1 MDNIKPTLKVPTKH
15 GKEVDKGFDSIINEI
30 DSSLTEDE
38 KKEKETLFNLSKMEY
53 LVHNDPDLSEY
64 YQEMVEDKKDFYGYH
79 YNEAIMNIIFNT
91 KVLKNGK
98 YLRKYKQAPA
108 KKKKRRDKYGIEDLK
123 TPETKRR
130 EEKEKEKEK
139 KETNETTSS
148 GASGQYATAHAWSG
162 NGQPKMS
169 KPIWHGG
176 AIIQESN
183 YITNPKLF
191 KEMLNFINEN
201 FTSINEH
208 HLDSKEEKV
217 AFIIKNKGDE
227 YKDIEKLDSMSDE
240 EVDNIY
246 NKIEKEM
253 GLVEETDNTL
263 NEIDNQTFFNSIGK
277 MRDKNQLGRKKSLTK
292 TFFNEFIGK
301 PMLGSTIN
309 DFDSDYYI
317 PNTGNEE
324 DKVFGVAIYLENGEE
339 ITYNVNLDTGED
351 KFVLPK
357 DSKTK
362 KQKTISRKDART
374 LGKIAKKVN
383 VRSNYTM
390 GTGDFNISDYA
401 NTNESNEVINEHHLD
416 SKEDRIEFIVSN
428 TGDKYGDQA
437 TLNGLNDNTIEA
449 IYLNVEKEMG
459 IDDEVNVDD
468 IPDENLE
475 ESSMLDPLPDTM
487 GMSNDREDSMKVS
500 KPNSTSSIQGMD
512 NVMEELQK
520 DIDFLND
527 LKENRR
533 PSALIQLDRLKE
545 KNQANFKS
553 DVRKIDDIEMAKDQY
568 TDIDFEDSKELGQ
581 EIEKEVL
588 KKTKGESFKNVGN
601 STNKKGDEIPKRN
614 QTDDEIDEIDE
625 IRDGM
630 HTIAYDSKPD
640 ERFEERMKAD
650 MGDDLYNKRQK
661 RLEAQTDEPMYNKD
675 TQPVS
680 DGDNKKQYN
689 KYMKN
694 IKESLISGKYK
705 NDFNKTVFVNFELGK
720 AKIVESVDLDSFKPI
735 NIEGMGNFR
744 TNKFEVN
751 ESAVTTLKNK
761 SFFINE
767 ETKEIVSMEKGKQKL
782 IKESKETL
790 QKRNQDF
797 DKMKKLF
804 DYNPSKY
811 IDTTVSKSSIK

>member
-1 MDNIKPTLKVPTKH
+1 MDNIKPTLNVPTKH
-15 GKEVDKGFDSIINEI
+15 GKEVDKRFDSIINEI
-30 DSSLTEDE
+30 DRSLTEDE
-38 KKEKETLFNLSKMEY
+38 KKEKEILFNLSKMEY

-64 YQEMVEDKKDFYGYH
+64 YHDMVEENKDLYGYH

-91 KVLKNGK
+91 KVLKSPK
-98 YLRKYKQAPA
+98 YLKRYIQAPI
-108 KKKKRRDKYGIEDLK
+108 KKKKRRDKYGAEELK
-123 TPETKRR
+123 TAETKRR

-148 GASGQYATAHAWSG
+148 GASGQYATAQAWSG

-183 YITNPKLF
+183 YIIDPKLF

-217 AFIIKNKGDE
+217 AFIIQNKGDE

-246 NKIEKEM
+246 NKIKKEM
-253 GLVEETDNTL
+253 GLVEET
-263 NEIDNQTFFNSIGK
+263 
-277 MRDKNQLGRKKSLTK
+277 
-292 TFFNEFIGK
+292 
-301 PMLGSTIN
+301 
-309 DFDSDYYI
+309 
-317 PNTGNEE
+317 
-324 DKVFGVAIYLENGEE
+324 
-339 ITYNVNLDTGED
+339 NL
-351 KFVLPK
+351 
-357 DSKTK
+357 
-362 KQKTISRKDART
+362 
-374 LGKIAKKVN
+374 
-383 VRSNYTM
+383 
-390 GTGDFNISDYA
+390 
-401 NTNESNEVINEHHLD
+401 NEHHLET
-416 SKEDRIEFIVSN
+416 KEDRIKFIISN
-428 TGDKYGDQA
+428 TGDKYGNLT
-437 TLNGLNDNTIEA
+437 TLNTLNDNAIEA

-459 IDDEVNVDD
+459 IDDEVYVDD

-475 ESSMLDPLPDTM
+475 EKSELDFKEVEQVDESSMLDPLPDTM

-533 PSALIQLDRLKE
+533 PSALIQLDRIKE

-568 TDIDFEDSKELGQ
+568 TEIDYEDSKKLGQ

-614 QTDDEIDEIDE
+614 QTDDEIDEIDK

-661 RLEAQTDEPMYNKD
+661 RLEAQTDQPMYNKD

-680 DGDNKKQYN
+680 NGDNKKQYN

-694 IKESLISGKYK
+694 IKESLICGKYK

-761 SFFINE
+761 SFYINE
-767 ETKEIVSMEKGKQKL
+767 ETKEIVFMEKGKQKL

-790 QKRNQDF
+790 QKRKQDF

-804 DYNPSKY
+804 NYDPSKY
-811 IDTTVSKSSIK
+811 IDTTVSKGSIK

>member
-1 MDNIKPTLKVPTKH
+1 
-15 GKEVDKGFDSIINEI
+15 
-30 DSSLTEDE
+30 
-38 KKEKETLFNLSKMEY
+38 
-53 LVHNDPDLSEY
+53 
-64 YQEMVEDKKDFYGYH
+64 
-79 YNEAIMNIIFNT
+79 
-91 KVLKNGK
+91 
-98 YLRKYKQAPA
+98 
-108 KKKKRRDKYGIEDLK
+108 
-123 TPETKRR
+123 
-130 EEKEKEKEK
+130 
-139 KETNETTSS
+139 
-148 GASGQYATAHAWSG
+148 
-162 NGQPKMS
+162 
-169 KPIWHGG
+169 
-176 AIIQESN
+176 
-183 YITNPKLF
+183 
-191 KEMLNFINEN
+191 MLNFINEN

-217 AFIIKNKGDE
+217 AFIIQNKGDE

-253 GLVEETDNTL
+253 GLVEET
-263 NEIDNQTFFNSIGK
+263 
-277 MRDKNQLGRKKSLTK
+277 
-292 TFFNEFIGK
+292 
-301 PMLGSTIN
+301 
-309 DFDSDYYI
+309 
-317 PNTGNEE
+317 
-324 DKVFGVAIYLENGEE
+324 
-339 ITYNVNLDTGED
+339 NL
-351 KFVLPK
+351 
-357 DSKTK
+357 
-362 KQKTISRKDART
+362 
-374 LGKIAKKVN
+374 
-383 VRSNYTM
+383 
-390 GTGDFNISDYA
+390 
-401 NTNESNEVINEHHLD
+401 NEHHLET
-416 SKEDRIEFIVSN
+416 KEDRIKFIISN
-428 TGDKYGDQA
+428 TGDKYGNLT
-437 TLNGLNDNTIEA
+437 TLNTLNDNAIEA

-459 IDDEVNVDD
+459 IDDEVYVDD

-475 ESSMLDPLPDTM
+475 EKRELDFKEVEQVDESSMLDPLPDTM

-533 PSALIQLDRLKE
+533 PSALIQLDRIKE

-568 TDIDFEDSKELGQ
+568 TEIDYEDSKKLGQ

-614 QTDDEIDEIDE
+614 QTDDEIDEIDK

-661 RLEAQTDEPMYNKD
+661 RLEAQTDQPMYNKD

-680 DGDNKKQYN
+680 NGDNKKQYN

-694 IKESLISGKYK
+694 IKESLICGKYK

-761 SFFINE
+761 LFYINE
-767 ETKEIVSMEKGKQKL
+767 ETKEIVFMEKGKQKL

-790 QKRNQDF
+790 QKRKQDF

-804 DYNPSKY
+804 NYDPSKY

>member
-64 YQEMVEDKKDFYGYH
+64 YQEMVEDKKDLYGYH

-91 KVLKNGK
+91 KVLKNPK
-98 YLRKYKQAPA
+98 YLKKYKQAPV
-108 KKKKRRDKYGIEDLK
+108 KKKKRRDKYGVEDLK
-123 TPETKRR
+123 TAETKRR

-169 KPIWHGG
+169 KPIWNGG

-208 HLDSKEEKV
+208 HLDSKEEKI
-217 AFIIKNKGDE
+217 AFIIQNKGDE

-263 NEIDNQTFFNSIGK
+263 NEINKQTFFNSIGK

-301 PMLGSTIN
+301 PMLGSTII
-309 DFDSDYYI
+309 DFDSDYM
-317 PNTGNEE
+317 TDTSVKE
-324 DKVFGVAIYLENGEE
+324 DNVFGVEINLENGEG
-339 ITYNVNLDTGED
+339 IIYNVNLDTGED
-351 KFVLPK
+351 VFVLPK
-357 DSKTK
+357 DPKTK

-383 VRSNYTM
+383 VRSNYDM

-401 NTNESNEVINEHHLD
+401 NTNESNEVINEHHLET
-416 SKEDRIEFIVSN
+416 KEDRIEFIISN

-437 TLNGLNDNTIEA
+437 TLNTLNDNTIEA

-487 GMSNDREDSMKVS
+487 GMSNDSEDSMKVS

-680 DGDNKKQYN
+680 NGDNKKQYN

-720 AKIVESVDLDSFKPI
+720 TKIVESVDLDSFKPI

-804 DYNPSKY
+804 NYNPSKY
-811 IDTTVSKSSIK
+811 IDTTVSKGSIK

>member
-1 MDNIKPTLKVPTKH
+1 MDNIKPTLNVPTKH
-15 GKEVDKGFDSIINEI
+15 GKEVDKRFDSIINEI
-30 DSSLTEDE
+30 DRSLTEDE
-38 KKEKETLFNLSKMEY
+38 KKEKEILFNLSKMEY

-64 YQEMVEDKKDFYGYH
+64 YHDMVEENKDLYGYH

-91 KVLKNGK
+91 KVLKSPK
-98 YLRKYKQAPA
+98 YLKRYIQAPI
-108 KKKKRRDKYGIEDLK
+108 KKKKRRDKYGVEDLK
-123 TPETKRR
+123 TAETKRR

-148 GASGQYATAHAWSG
+148 GASGQYATAQAWSG

-183 YITNPKLF
+183 YITDPKLF

-217 AFIIKNKGDE
+217 AFIIQNKGDE

-240 EVDNIY
+240 EIDNIY

-253 GLVEETDNTL
+253 GLVEET
-263 NEIDNQTFFNSIGK
+263 
-277 MRDKNQLGRKKSLTK
+277 
-292 TFFNEFIGK
+292 
-301 PMLGSTIN
+301 
-309 DFDSDYYI
+309 
-317 PNTGNEE
+317 
-324 DKVFGVAIYLENGEE
+324 
-339 ITYNVNLDTGED
+339 NL
-351 KFVLPK
+351 
-357 DSKTK
+357 
-362 KQKTISRKDART
+362 
-374 LGKIAKKVN
+374 
-383 VRSNYTM
+383 
-390 GTGDFNISDYA
+390 
-401 NTNESNEVINEHHLD
+401 NEHHLET
-416 SKEDRIEFIVSN
+416 KEDRIKFIISN

-437 TLNGLNDNTIEA
+437 TLNSLNDNTIEA

-459 IDDEVNVDD
+459 IDDEINVDD
-468 IPDENLE
+468 IPDENLEEKSESKAQQKYMGMVRGVQKGELDSDDVSSDVIKTAKEMKPKDVKDFASTKHDDLPEKVE

-500 KPNSTSSIQGMD
+500 KPNSTSSIQGID

-520 DIDFLND
+520 DIDFLNN

-533 PSALIQLDRLKE
+533 PSALIQLDRIKE

-568 TDIDFEDSKELGQ
+568 TEIDYEDSKKLGQ

-614 QTDDEIDEIDE
+614 QTDDEIDEIDK

-661 RLEAQTDEPMYNKD
+661 RLEAQTDQPMYNKD

-680 DGDNKKQYN
+680 NGDNKKQYN

-694 IKESLISGKYK
+694 IKESLICGKYK

-761 SFFINE
+761 LFYINE
-767 ETKEIVSMEKGKQKL
+767 ETKEIVFMEKGKQKL

-790 QKRNQDF
+790 QKRKQDF

-804 DYNPSKY
+804 NYDPSKY
-811 IDTTVSKSSIK
+811 IDTTVSKGSIK

>member
-1 MDNIKPTLKVPTKH
+1 MDNIKPTLKTPTKH

-30 DSSLTEDE
+30 DESLTEDE
-38 KKEKETLFNLSKMEY
+38 KKEKETLFNLSKMEF

-64 YQEMVEDKKDFYGYH
+64 YNTMVEEKKDFYGYH
-79 YNEAIMNIIFNT
+79 YNEAIMNIIFNS
-91 KVLKNGK
+91 KVLKNPK
-98 YLRKYKQAPA
+98 YLKKYKNSPA

-130 EEKEKEKEK
+130 EEKEK
-139 KETNETTSS
+139 TNETTSS
-148 GASGQYATAHAWSG
+148 GASGQYSTAHAWSG
-162 NGQPKMS
+162 GGQPKMS
-169 KPIWHGG
+169 RPIWNGG
-176 AIIQESN
+176 TIIQESN
-183 YITNPKLF
+183 YITDPKLF

-201 FTSINEH
+201 FTSVNEH

-217 AFIIKNKGDE
+217 AFIIQNKGDE

-240 EVDNIY
+240 EIDNIY

-253 GLVEETDNTL
+253 GLVEE
-263 NEIDNQTFFNSIGK
+263 I
-277 MRDKNQLGRKKSLTK
+277 
-292 TFFNEFIGK
+292 
-301 PMLGSTIN
+301 
-309 DFDSDYYI
+309 
-317 PNTGNEE
+317 EE
-324 DKVFGVAIYLENGEE
+324 
-339 ITYNVNLDTGED
+339 TNL
-351 KFVLPK
+351 
-357 DSKTK
+357 
-362 KQKTISRKDART
+362 
-374 LGKIAKKVN
+374 
-383 VRSNYTM
+383 
-390 GTGDFNISDYA
+390 
-401 NTNESNEVINEHHLD
+401 NEHHLD
-416 SKEDRIEFIVSN
+416 TKEDRIKFIINN

-437 TLNGLNDNTIEA
+437 TLNSLNDNTIEA

-459 IDDEVNVDD
+459 IDDEVDVDD

-568 TDIDFEDSKELGQ
+568 TDIDYEDSKNLGQ

-614 QTDDEIDEIDE
+614 LTGDEVEEINT

-630 HTIAYDSKPD
+630 HTIAYDTKPD
-640 ERFEERMKAD
+640 ERFEERMKDD
-650 MGDDLYNKRQK
+650 MGDDMYNIRQE
-661 RLEAQTDEPMYNKD
+661 RLKAQTDNPMYNKD
-675 TQPVS
+675 TQPVF
-680 DGDNKKQYN
+680 DGDKKKQYN

-705 NDFNKTVFVNFELGK
+705 NENNKTVFVNFELGK
-720 AKIVESVDLDSFKPI
+720 TKIVESVDMDVFEPI

-744 TNKFEVN
+744 TNKFEINEDVVN
-751 ESAVTTLKNK
+751 TLKSK

-767 ETKEIVSMEKGKQKL
+767 ETKEIVAMEKSKQKL
-782 IKESKETL
+782 ITESKEVT
-790 QKRNQDF
+790 QKRRQDY
-797 DKMKKLF
+797 DKLKKLF
-804 DYNPSKY
+804 NYDPSSY

>member
-64 YQEMVEDKKDFYGYH
+64 YNTMVEEKKDFYGYH
-79 YNEAIMNIIFNT
+79 YNEAIMNIIFNS
-91 KVLKNGK
+91 KVLKNPK
-98 YLRKYKQAPA
+98 YLKKYKNSPA

-130 EEKEKEKEK
+130 EEKEKDEK
-139 KETNETTSS
+139 KEETNETTSS
-148 GASGQYATAHAWSG
+148 GASGQYSTAHAWSG
-162 NGQPKMS
+162 GGQPKMS
-169 KPIWHGG
+169 RPIWNGG
-176 AIIQESN
+176 TIIQESN

-191 KEMLNFINEN
+191 KEMLDFINEN

-217 AFIIKNKGDE
+217 AFIIQNKGDE

-240 EVDNIY
+240 EIDNIY

-253 GLVEETDNTL
+253 GLVEET
-263 NEIDNQTFFNSIGK
+263 
-277 MRDKNQLGRKKSLTK
+277 
-292 TFFNEFIGK
+292 
-301 PMLGSTIN
+301 
-309 DFDSDYYI
+309 
-317 PNTGNEE
+317 EE
-324 DKVFGVAIYLENGEE
+324 
-339 ITYNVNLDTGED
+339 TNL
-351 KFVLPK
+351 
-357 DSKTK
+357 
-362 KQKTISRKDART
+362 
-374 LGKIAKKVN
+374 
-383 VRSNYTM
+383 
-390 GTGDFNISDYA
+390 
-401 NTNESNEVINEHHLD
+401 NEHHLD
-416 SKEDRIEFIVSN
+416 TKEDRIKFIISN

-437 TLNGLNDNTIEA
+437 TLNSLNDNTIEA

-527 LKENRR
+527 LKEGRR

-553 DVRKIDDIEMAKDQY
+553 DVKKIDDIEMAKDQY
-568 TDIDFEDSKELGQ
+568 TNIDFEDSKDLGQ
-581 EIEKEVL
+581 DIEKDVL
-588 KKTKGESFKNVGN
+588 KKTKGEALKNVGN

-614 QTDDEIDEIDE
+614 LTGDEVEEINT

-630 HTIAYDSKPD
+630 HTIAYDTKPD
-640 ERFEERMKAD
+640 ERFEERMKDD
-650 MGDDLYNKRQK
+650 MGDDMYNIRQE
-661 RLEAQTDEPMYNKD
+661 RLKAQTDNPMYNKD
-675 TQPVS
+675 TQPVF
-680 DGDNKKQYN
+680 DGDKKKQYN

-705 NDFNKTVFVNFELGK
+705 NENNKTVFVNFELGK
-720 AKIVESVDLDSFKPI
+720 TKIVESVDMDVFEPI

-744 TNKFEVN
+744 TNKFEINEDVVN
-751 ESAVTTLKNK
+751 TLKSK

-767 ETKEIVSMEKGKQKL
+767 ETKEIVAMEKSKQKL
-782 IKESKETL
+782 ITESKEVT
-790 QKRNQDF
+790 QKRRQDYE
-797 DKMKKLF
+797 KIKKLF
-804 DYNPSKY
+804 NYNPSSY

>member
-1 MDNIKPTLKVPTKH
+1 MDNIKPTLNVPTKH
-15 GKEVDKGFDSIINEI
+15 GKEVDKRFDSIINEI
-30 DSSLTEDE
+30 DRSLTEDE
-38 KKEKETLFNLSKMEY
+38 KKEKEILFNLSKMEY

-64 YQEMVEDKKDFYGYH
+64 YHDMVEENKDLYGYH

-91 KVLKNGK
+91 KVLKSPK
-98 YLRKYKQAPA
+98 YLKRYIQAPI
-108 KKKKRRDKYGIEDLK
+108 KKKKRRDKYGVEDLK
-123 TPETKRR
+123 TAETKRR

-148 GASGQYATAHAWSG
+148 GASGQYATAQAWSG

-183 YITNPKLF
+183 YITDPKLF

-217 AFIIKNKGDE
+217 AFIIQNKGDE

-240 EVDNIY
+240 EIDNIY

-253 GLVEETDNTL
+253 GLVEET
-263 NEIDNQTFFNSIGK
+263 
-277 MRDKNQLGRKKSLTK
+277 
-292 TFFNEFIGK
+292 
-301 PMLGSTIN
+301 
-309 DFDSDYYI
+309 
-317 PNTGNEE
+317 
-324 DKVFGVAIYLENGEE
+324 
-339 ITYNVNLDTGED
+339 NL
-351 KFVLPK
+351 
-357 DSKTK
+357 
-362 KQKTISRKDART
+362 
-374 LGKIAKKVN
+374 
-383 VRSNYTM
+383 
-390 GTGDFNISDYA
+390 
-401 NTNESNEVINEHHLD
+401 NEHHLET
-416 SKEDRIEFIVSN
+416 KEDRIKFIISN

-437 TLNGLNDNTIEA
+437 TLNSLNDNTIEA

-468 IPDENLE
+468 IPDENLEEKSESKAQQKYMGMVRGVQKGELDSDDVSSDVIKTAKKMKPKDVKDFASTKHDDLPEKVE

-533 PSALIQLDRLKE
+533 PSALIQLDRIKE

-568 TDIDFEDSKELGQ
+568 TEIDYEDSKKLGQ

-614 QTDDEIDEIDE
+614 QTDDEIDEIDK

-661 RLEAQTDEPMYNKD
+661 RLEAQTDQPMYNKD

-680 DGDNKKQYN
+680 NGDNKKQYN

-694 IKESLISGKYK
+694 IKESLICGKYK

-761 SFFINE
+761 SFYINE
-767 ETKEIVSMEKGKQKL
+767 ETKEIVFMEKGKQKL

-790 QKRNQDF
+790 QKRKQDF

-804 DYNPSKY
+804 DYDPSKY

>member
-1 MDNIKPTLKVPTKH
+1 MDNIKPTLNVPTKH
-15 GKEVDKGFDSIINEI
+15 GKEVDKRFDSIINEI

-38 KKEKETLFNLSKMEY
+38 KKEKEILFNLSKMEY

-64 YQEMVEDKKDFYGYH
+64 YHDMVEENKDLYGYH

-91 KVLKNGK
+91 KVLKSPK
-98 YLRKYKQAPA
+98 YLKRYIQAPI
-108 KKKKRRDKYGIEDLK
+108 KKKKRRDKYGAEDLK
-123 TPETKRR
+123 TAETKRR

-148 GASGQYATAHAWSG
+148 GASGQYATAQAWSG

-176 AIIQESN
+176 TIIQESN
-183 YITNPKLF
+183 YIIDPKLF

-217 AFIIKNKGDE
+217 AFIIQNKGDE

-246 NKIEKEM
+246 NKIKKEM
-253 GLVEETDNTL
+253 GLVEET
-263 NEIDNQTFFNSIGK
+263 
-277 MRDKNQLGRKKSLTK
+277 
-292 TFFNEFIGK
+292 
-301 PMLGSTIN
+301 
-309 DFDSDYYI
+309 
-317 PNTGNEE
+317 
-324 DKVFGVAIYLENGEE
+324 
-339 ITYNVNLDTGED
+339 NL
-351 KFVLPK
+351 
-357 DSKTK
+357 
-362 KQKTISRKDART
+362 
-374 LGKIAKKVN
+374 
-383 VRSNYTM
+383 
-390 GTGDFNISDYA
+390 
-401 NTNESNEVINEHHLD
+401 NEHHLET
-416 SKEDRIEFIVSN
+416 KEDRIKFIISN
-428 TGDKYGDQA
+428 TGDKYGNLT
-437 TLNGLNDNTIEA
+437 TLNTLNDNAIEA

-459 IDDEVNVDD
+459 IDDEVYVDD

-475 ESSMLDPLPDTM
+475 EKSELDFKEVEQVDESSMLDPLPDTM

-533 PSALIQLDRLKE
+533 PSALIQLDRIKE

-568 TDIDFEDSKELGQ
+568 TEIDYEDSKKLGQ

-614 QTDDEIDEIDE
+614 QTDDEIDEIDK

-661 RLEAQTDEPMYNKD
+661 RLEAQTDQPMYNKD

-680 DGDNKKQYN
+680 NGDNKKQYN

-694 IKESLISGKYK
+694 IKESLICGKYK

-761 SFFINE
+761 SFYINE
-767 ETKEIVSMEKGKQKL
+767 ETKEIVFMEKGKQKL

-790 QKRNQDF
+790 QKRKQDF

-804 DYNPSKY
+804 NYDPSKY
-811 IDTTVSKSSIK
+811 IDTTVSKGSIK

>member
-64 YQEMVEDKKDFYGYH
+64 YHDMVEENKDLYGYH

-91 KVLKNGK
+91 KVLKSSK
-98 YLRKYKQAPA
+98 YLKKYKQAPV
-108 KKKKRRDKYGIEDLK
+108 KKKKRRDKYGVEDLK
-123 TPETKRR
+123 TAETKRR

-148 GASGQYATAHAWSG
+148 GASGQYATAQAWSG

-169 KPIWHGG
+169 RPIWHGG

-183 YITNPKLF
+183 YITDPKLF

-217 AFIIKNKGDE
+217 AFIIQNKGDE

-240 EVDNIY
+240 EIDNIY

-253 GLVEETDNTL
+253 GLVEET
-263 NEIDNQTFFNSIGK
+263 
-277 MRDKNQLGRKKSLTK
+277 
-292 TFFNEFIGK
+292 
-301 PMLGSTIN
+301 
-309 DFDSDYYI
+309 
-317 PNTGNEE
+317 
-324 DKVFGVAIYLENGEE
+324 
-339 ITYNVNLDTGED
+339 NL
-351 KFVLPK
+351 
-357 DSKTK
+357 
-362 KQKTISRKDART
+362 
-374 LGKIAKKVN
+374 
-383 VRSNYTM
+383 
-390 GTGDFNISDYA
+390 
-401 NTNESNEVINEHHLD
+401 NEHHLET
-416 SKEDRIEFIVSN
+416 KEDRIKFIISN

-437 TLNGLNDNTIEA
+437 TLNSLNDNTIEA

-468 IPDENLE
+468 IPDENLEEKSESKAQQKYMGMVRGVQKGELDSDDVSSDVIKTAKEMKPKDVKDFASTKHDDLPEKVE

-568 TDIDFEDSKELGQ
+568 TDIDYEDSKNLGQ

-614 QTDDEIDEIDE
+614 QTDDEIDK

-640 ERFEERMKAD
+640 ERFEERMKVD

-680 DGDNKKQYN
+680 NGDNKKQYN

-767 ETKEIVSMEKGKQKL
+767 ETKEIVSMEKSKQKL
-782 IKESKETL
+782 ITESKEVT
-790 QKRNQDF
+790 QKKREDYE
-797 DKMKKLF
+797 KIKKLF
-804 DYNPSKY
+804 NYNPSSY

>member
-30 DSSLTEDE
+30 DGSLTEDE
-38 KKEKETLFNLSKMEY
+38 KKEKETLFNLSKMEF
-53 LVHNDPDLSEY
+53 LVHNDPNLSEY
-64 YQEMVEDKKDFYGYH
+64 YQNMVEEKKDLYGYH
-79 YNEAIMNIIFNT
+79 YNEAIMNIIFNVL
-91 KVLKNGK
+91 VLKNPK
-98 YLRKYKQAPA
+98 YLKKYKQAPI
-108 KKKKRRDKYGIEDLK
+108 KKKKRRDKYGVEDLK
-123 TPETKRR
+123 TAETKRR

-162 NGQPKMS
+162 NGQPKIS
-169 KPIWHGG
+169 RPIWHGG
-176 AIIQESN
+176 TIIQESN

-208 HLDSKEEKV
+208 HLNSKEEKV
-217 AFIIKNKGDE
+217 AFIIQNKGDE
-227 YKDIEKLDSMSDE
+227 YKDIEKLDLMSDE

-253 GLVEETDNTL
+253 GLVEE
-263 NEIDNQTFFNSIGK
+263 I
-277 MRDKNQLGRKKSLTK
+277 
-292 TFFNEFIGK
+292 
-301 PMLGSTIN
+301 
-309 DFDSDYYI
+309 
-317 PNTGNEE
+317 EE
-324 DKVFGVAIYLENGEE
+324 
-339 ITYNVNLDTGED
+339 TNL
-351 KFVLPK
+351 
-357 DSKTK
+357 
-362 KQKTISRKDART
+362 
-374 LGKIAKKVN
+374 
-383 VRSNYTM
+383 
-390 GTGDFNISDYA
+390 
-401 NTNESNEVINEHHLD
+401 NEHHLET
-416 SKEDRIEFIVSN
+416 KEDRIKFIISN
-428 TGDKYGDQA
+428 TGDKYGDQV
-437 TLNGLNDNTIEA
+437 TLNTLNDNTIEA

-459 IDDEVNVDD
+459 IDDEVYVDD

-475 ESSMLDPLPDTM
+475 EKSELDFEEVEQVDENSILDPLPDTM

-568 TDIDFEDSKELGQ
+568 TDIDYEDSKNLGQ

-614 QTDDEIDEIDE
+614 QTDDEIDEIDK

-650 MGDDLYNKRQK
+650 MGDDLYNIRQK

-680 DGDNKKQYN
+680 NGDNKKQYN

-694 IKESLISGKYK
+694 IKESLITGKYK
-705 NDFNKTVFVNFELGK
+705 NDFNKIVFVNFELSK

-761 SFFINE
+761 SFYINE

-782 IKESKETL
+782 IKESKETI

-797 DKMKKLF
+797 HKMKKLF
-804 DYNPSKY
+804 NYDPSKY
-811 IDTTVSKSSIK
+811 IDTTVSKNSIK

>member
-1 MDNIKPTLKVPTKH
+1 MDNIKPTLNVPTKH
-15 GKEVDKGFDSIINEI
+15 GKEVDKRFDSIINEI
-30 DSSLTEDE
+30 DRSLTEDE
-38 KKEKETLFNLSKMEY
+38 KKEKEILFNLSKMEY

-64 YQEMVEDKKDFYGYH
+64 YHDMVEENKDLYGYH

-91 KVLKNGK
+91 KVLKSPK
-98 YLRKYKQAPA
+98 YLKRYIQAPI
-108 KKKKRRDKYGIEDLK
+108 KKKKRRDKYGVEDLK
-123 TPETKRR
+123 TAETKRR

-148 GASGQYATAHAWSG
+148 GASGQYATAQAWSG

-183 YITNPKLF
+183 YITDPKLF

-217 AFIIKNKGDE
+217 AFIIQNKGDE

-246 NKIEKEM
+246 NKIKKEM
-253 GLVEETDNTL
+253 GLVEET
-263 NEIDNQTFFNSIGK
+263 
-277 MRDKNQLGRKKSLTK
+277 
-292 TFFNEFIGK
+292 
-301 PMLGSTIN
+301 
-309 DFDSDYYI
+309 
-317 PNTGNEE
+317 
-324 DKVFGVAIYLENGEE
+324 
-339 ITYNVNLDTGED
+339 NL
-351 KFVLPK
+351 
-357 DSKTK
+357 
-362 KQKTISRKDART
+362 
-374 LGKIAKKVN
+374 
-383 VRSNYTM
+383 
-390 GTGDFNISDYA
+390 
-401 NTNESNEVINEHHLD
+401 NEHHLET
-416 SKEDRIEFIVSN
+416 KEDRIKFIISN

-437 TLNGLNDNTIEA
+437 TLNSLNDNTIEA

-468 IPDENLE
+468 IPDENLEEKSESKAQQKYMGMVRGVQKGELDSDDVSSDVIKTAKEMKPKDVKDFASTKHDDLPEKVE

-533 PSALIQLDRLKE
+533 PSALIQLDRIKE

-568 TDIDFEDSKELGQ
+568 TEIDYEDSKKLGQ

-614 QTDDEIDEIDE
+614 QTDDEIDEIDK

-661 RLEAQTDEPMYNKD
+661 RLEAQTDQPMYNKD

-680 DGDNKKQYN
+680 NGDNKKQYN

-694 IKESLISGKYK
+694 IKESLICGKYK

-761 SFFINE
+761 LFYINE
-767 ETKEIVSMEKGKQKL
+767 ETKEIVFMEKGKQKL

-790 QKRNQDF
+790 QKRKQDF

-804 DYNPSKY
+804 NYDPSKY
-811 IDTTVSKSSIK
+811 IDTTVSKGSIK

>member
-1 MDNIKPTLKVPTKH
+1 MDNIKPTLNVPTKH
-15 GKEVDKGFDSIINEI
+15 GKEVDKRFDSIINEI
-30 DSSLTEDE
+30 DRSLTEDE
-38 KKEKETLFNLSKMEY
+38 KKEKEILFNLSKMEY

-64 YQEMVEDKKDFYGYH
+64 YHDMVEENKDLYGYH

-91 KVLKNGK
+91 KVLKSPK
-98 YLRKYKQAPA
+98 YLKRYIQAPI
-108 KKKKRRDKYGIEDLK
+108 KKKKRRDKYGVEDLK
-123 TPETKRR
+123 TAETKRR

-148 GASGQYATAHAWSG
+148 GASGQYATAQAWSG

-183 YITNPKLF
+183 YITDPKLF

-217 AFIIKNKGDE
+217 AFIIQNKGDE

-240 EVDNIY
+240 EIDNIY

-253 GLVEETDNTL
+253 GLVEET
-263 NEIDNQTFFNSIGK
+263 
-277 MRDKNQLGRKKSLTK
+277 
-292 TFFNEFIGK
+292 
-301 PMLGSTIN
+301 
-309 DFDSDYYI
+309 
-317 PNTGNEE
+317 
-324 DKVFGVAIYLENGEE
+324 
-339 ITYNVNLDTGED
+339 NL
-351 KFVLPK
+351 
-357 DSKTK
+357 
-362 KQKTISRKDART
+362 
-374 LGKIAKKVN
+374 
-383 VRSNYTM
+383 
-390 GTGDFNISDYA
+390 
-401 NTNESNEVINEHHLD
+401 NEHHLET
-416 SKEDRIEFIVSN
+416 KEDRIKFIISN

-437 TLNGLNDNTIEA
+437 TLNSLNDNTIEA

-459 IDDEVNVDD
+459 IDDEINVDD
-468 IPDENLE
+468 IPDENLEEKSESKAQQKYMGMVRGVQKGELDSDDVSSDVIKTAKEMKPKDVKDFASTKHDDLPEKVE

-533 PSALIQLDRLKE
+533 PSALIQLDRIKE

-568 TDIDFEDSKELGQ
+568 TEIDYEDSKKLGQ

-614 QTDDEIDEIDE
+614 QTDDEIDEIDK

-661 RLEAQTDEPMYNKD
+661 RLEAQTDQPMYNKD

-680 DGDNKKQYN
+680 NGDNKKQYN

-694 IKESLISGKYK
+694 IKESLICGKYK

-720 AKIVESVDLDSFKPI
+720 AKIVESVDLDCFKPI

-761 SFFINE
+761 SFYINE
-767 ETKEIVSMEKGKQKL
+767 ETKEIVFMEKGKQKL

-790 QKRNQDF
+790 QKRKQDF

-804 DYNPSKY
+804 NYDPSKY
-811 IDTTVSKSSIK
+811 IDTTVSKGSIK

>member
-1 MDNIKPTLKVPTKH
+1 
-15 GKEVDKGFDSIINEI
+15 
-30 DSSLTEDE
+30 
-38 KKEKETLFNLSKMEY
+38 MEF
-53 LVHNDPDLSEY
+53 LVHNDPNLSEY
-64 YQEMVEDKKDFYGYH
+64 YQNMVEEKKDLYGYH
-79 YNEAIMNIIFNT
+79 YNEAIMNIIFNVL
-91 KVLKNGK
+91 VLKNPK
-98 YLRKYKQAPA
+98 YLKKYKQAPI
-108 KKKKRRDKYGIEDLK
+108 KKKKRRDKYGVEDLK
-123 TPETKRR
+123 TAETKRR

-162 NGQPKMS
+162 NGQPKIS
-169 KPIWHGG
+169 RPIWHGG
-176 AIIQESN
+176 TIIQESN

-208 HLDSKEEKV
+208 HLNSKEEKV
-217 AFIIKNKGDE
+217 AFIIQNKGDE
-227 YKDIEKLDSMSDE
+227 YKDIEKLDLMSDE

-253 GLVEETDNTL
+253 GLVEE
-263 NEIDNQTFFNSIGK
+263 I
-277 MRDKNQLGRKKSLTK
+277 
-292 TFFNEFIGK
+292 
-301 PMLGSTIN
+301 
-309 DFDSDYYI
+309 
-317 PNTGNEE
+317 EE
-324 DKVFGVAIYLENGEE
+324 
-339 ITYNVNLDTGED
+339 TNL
-351 KFVLPK
+351 
-357 DSKTK
+357 
-362 KQKTISRKDART
+362 
-374 LGKIAKKVN
+374 
-383 VRSNYTM
+383 
-390 GTGDFNISDYA
+390 
-401 NTNESNEVINEHHLD
+401 NEHHLET
-416 SKEDRIEFIVSN
+416 KEDRIKFIISN
-428 TGDKYGDQA
+428 TGDKYGDQV
-437 TLNGLNDNTIEA
+437 TLNTLNDNTIEA

-459 IDDEVNVDD
+459 IDDEVYVDD

-475 ESSMLDPLPDTM
+475 EKSELDFEEVEQVDENSILDPLPDTM

-568 TDIDFEDSKELGQ
+568 TDIDYEDSKNLGQ

-614 QTDDEIDEIDE
+614 QTDDEIDEIDK

-650 MGDDLYNKRQK
+650 MGDDLYNIRQK

-680 DGDNKKQYN
+680 NGDNKKQYN

-694 IKESLISGKYK
+694 IKESLITGKYK
-705 NDFNKTVFVNFELGK
+705 NDFNKIVFVNFELSK

-761 SFFINE
+761 SFYINE

-782 IKESKETL
+782 IKESKETI

-797 DKMKKLF
+797 HKMKKLF
-804 DYNPSKY
+804 NYDPSKY
-811 IDTTVSKSSIK
+811 IDTTVSKNSIK

>member
-1 MDNIKPTLKVPTKH
+1 MDNIKPTLNVPTKH
-15 GKEVDKGFDSIINEI
+15 GKEVDKRFDSIINEI
-30 DSSLTEDE
+30 DRSLTEDE
-38 KKEKETLFNLSKMEY
+38 KKEKEILFNLSKMEY

-64 YQEMVEDKKDFYGYH
+64 YHDMVEENKDLYGYH

-91 KVLKNGK
+91 KVLKSPK
-98 YLRKYKQAPA
+98 YLKKYIQAPI
-108 KKKKRRDKYGIEDLK
+108 KKKKRRDKYGAEDLK
-123 TPETKRR
+123 TAETKRR

-148 GASGQYATAHAWSG
+148 GASGQYATAQAWSG

-217 AFIIKNKGDE
+217 AFIIQNKGDE

-240 EVDNIY
+240 EIDNIY

-253 GLVEETDNTL
+253 GLVEET
-263 NEIDNQTFFNSIGK
+263 
-277 MRDKNQLGRKKSLTK
+277 
-292 TFFNEFIGK
+292 
-301 PMLGSTIN
+301 
-309 DFDSDYYI
+309 
-317 PNTGNEE
+317 
-324 DKVFGVAIYLENGEE
+324 
-339 ITYNVNLDTGED
+339 NL
-351 KFVLPK
+351 
-357 DSKTK
+357 
-362 KQKTISRKDART
+362 
-374 LGKIAKKVN
+374 
-383 VRSNYTM
+383 
-390 GTGDFNISDYA
+390 
-401 NTNESNEVINEHHLD
+401 NEHHLET
-416 SKEDRIEFIVSN
+416 KEDRIKFIISN

-437 TLNGLNDNTIEA
+437 TLNSLNDNTIEA

-468 IPDENLE
+468 IPDENLEEKSESKAQQKYMGMVRGVQKGELDSDDVGSDVIKTAKEMKPKDVKDFASTKHDDLPEKVE

-520 DIDFLND
+520 DIDFLNN

-533 PSALIQLDRLKE
+533 PSALIQLDRIKE

-568 TDIDFEDSKELGQ
+568 TEIDYEDSKKLGQ

-614 QTDDEIDEIDE
+614 QTDDEIDEIDK

-661 RLEAQTDEPMYNKD
+661 RLEAQTDQPMYNKD

-680 DGDNKKQYN
+680 NGDNKKQYN

-694 IKESLISGKYK
+694 IKESLICGKYK

-761 SFFINE
+761 LFYINE
-767 ETKEIVSMEKGKQKL
+767 ETKEIVFMEKGKQKL

-790 QKRNQDF
+790 QKRKQDF

-804 DYNPSKY
+804 DYDPSKY

>member
-1 MDNIKPTLKVPTKH
+1 MDNIKPTLNVPTKH
-15 GKEVDKGFDSIINEI
+15 GKEVDKRFDSIINEI
-30 DSSLTEDE
+30 DRSLTEDE
-38 KKEKETLFNLSKMEY
+38 KKEKEILFNLSKMEY

-64 YQEMVEDKKDFYGYH
+64 YHDMVEENKDLYGYH

-91 KVLKNGK
+91 KVLKSPK
-98 YLRKYKQAPA
+98 YLKKYIQAPI
-108 KKKKRRDKYGIEDLK
+108 KKKKRRDKYGVEDLK
-123 TPETKRR
+123 TAETKRR

-148 GASGQYATAHAWSG
+148 GASGQYTTAQAWSG

-183 YITNPKLF
+183 YITDPKLF

-217 AFIIKNKGDE
+217 AFIIQNKGDE

-246 NKIEKEM
+246 NKIKKEM
-253 GLVEETDNTL
+253 GLVEET
-263 NEIDNQTFFNSIGK
+263 
-277 MRDKNQLGRKKSLTK
+277 
-292 TFFNEFIGK
+292 
-301 PMLGSTIN
+301 
-309 DFDSDYYI
+309 
-317 PNTGNEE
+317 
-324 DKVFGVAIYLENGEE
+324 
-339 ITYNVNLDTGED
+339 NL
-351 KFVLPK
+351 
-357 DSKTK
+357 
-362 KQKTISRKDART
+362 
-374 LGKIAKKVN
+374 
-383 VRSNYTM
+383 
-390 GTGDFNISDYA
+390 
-401 NTNESNEVINEHHLD
+401 NEHHLET
-416 SKEDRIEFIVSN
+416 KEDRIKFIISN

-437 TLNGLNDNTIEA
+437 TLNSLNDNTIEA

-475 ESSMLDPLPDTM
+475 EKSELDFKEVEQVDESSMLDPLPDTM

-533 PSALIQLDRLKE
+533 PSALIQLDRIKE

-568 TDIDFEDSKELGQ
+568 TEIDYEDSKKLGQ

-614 QTDDEIDEIDE
+614 QTDDEIDEIDK

-661 RLEAQTDEPMYNKD
+661 RLEAQTDQPMYNKD

-680 DGDNKKQYN
+680 NGDNKN
-689 KYMKN
+689 N
-694 IKESLISGKYK
+694 I
-705 NDFNKTVFVNFELGK
+705 
-720 AKIVESVDLDSFKPI
+720 I
-735 NIEGMGNFR
+735 NI
-744 TNKFEVN
+744 
-751 ESAVTTLKNK
+751 
-761 SFFINE
+761 
-767 ETKEIVSMEKGKQKL
+767 
-782 IKESKETL
+782 
-790 QKRNQDF
+790 
-797 DKMKKLF
+797 
-804 DYNPSKY
+804 
-811 IDTTVSKSSIK
+811 

>member
-1 MDNIKPTLKVPTKH
+1 MENIKPTLNVPTKH
-15 GKEVDKGFDSIINEI
+15 GKEVDKRFDSIINEI
-30 DSSLTEDE
+30 DRSLTEDE
-38 KKEKETLFNLSKMEY
+38 KKEKEILFNLSKMEY
-53 LVHNDPDLSEY
+53 LVHNDPDLSGY
-64 YQEMVEDKKDFYGYH
+64 YHDMVEENKDLYGYH

-91 KVLKNGK
+91 KVLKSPK
-98 YLRKYKQAPA
+98 YLKRYIQAPI
-108 KKKKRRDKYGIEDLK
+108 KKKKRRDKYGAEELK
-123 TPETKRR
+123 TAETKRR

-148 GASGQYATAHAWSG
+148 GASGQYATAQAWSG

-176 AIIQESN
+176 TIIQESN
-183 YITNPKLF
+183 YIIDPKLF

-217 AFIIKNKGDE
+217 AFIIQNKGDE

-246 NKIEKEM
+246 NKIKKEM
-253 GLVEETDNTL
+253 GLVEET
-263 NEIDNQTFFNSIGK
+263 
-277 MRDKNQLGRKKSLTK
+277 
-292 TFFNEFIGK
+292 
-301 PMLGSTIN
+301 
-309 DFDSDYYI
+309 
-317 PNTGNEE
+317 
-324 DKVFGVAIYLENGEE
+324 
-339 ITYNVNLDTGED
+339 NL
-351 KFVLPK
+351 
-357 DSKTK
+357 
-362 KQKTISRKDART
+362 
-374 LGKIAKKVN
+374 
-383 VRSNYTM
+383 
-390 GTGDFNISDYA
+390 
-401 NTNESNEVINEHHLD
+401 NEHHLET
-416 SKEDRIEFIVSN
+416 KEDRIKFIISN
-428 TGDKYGDQA
+428 TGDKYGNLT
-437 TLNGLNDNTIEA
+437 TLNTLNDNAIEA

-459 IDDEVNVDD
+459 IDDEVYVDD

-475 ESSMLDPLPDTM
+475 EKSELDFKEVEQVDESSMLDPLPDTM

-533 PSALIQLDRLKE
+533 PSALIQLDRIKE

-568 TDIDFEDSKELGQ
+568 TEIDYEDSKKLGQ

-614 QTDDEIDEIDE
+614 QTDDEIDEIDK

-661 RLEAQTDEPMYNKD
+661 RLEAQTDQPMYNKD

-680 DGDNKKQYN
+680 NGDNKKQYN

-694 IKESLISGKYK
+694 IKESLICGKYK

-761 SFFINE
+761 SFYINE
-767 ETKEIVSMEKGKQKL
+767 ETKEIVFMEKGKQKL

-790 QKRNQDF
+790 QKRKQDF

-804 DYNPSKY
+804 DYDPSKY
-811 IDTTVSKSSIK
+811 IDTTVSKGSIK

>member
-1 MDNIKPTLKVPTKH
+1 MDNIKPTLNVPTKH
-15 GKEVDKGFDSIINEI
+15 GKEVDKRLDSIINEI
-30 DSSLTEDE
+30 DRSLTEDE
-38 KKEKETLFNLSKMEY
+38 KKEKEILFNLSKMEY

-64 YQEMVEDKKDFYGYH
+64 YHDMVEENKDLYGYH

-91 KVLKNGK
+91 KVLKSPK
-98 YLRKYKQAPA
+98 YLKRYIQAPI
-108 KKKKRRDKYGIEDLK
+108 KKKKRRDKYGAEDLK
-123 TPETKRR
+123 TAETKRR

-148 GASGQYATAHAWSG
+148 GASGQYATAQAWSG

-183 YITNPKLF
+183 YIIDPKLF

-217 AFIIKNKGDE
+217 AFIIQNKGDE

-246 NKIEKEM
+246 NKIKKEM
-253 GLVEETDNTL
+253 GLVEET
-263 NEIDNQTFFNSIGK
+263 
-277 MRDKNQLGRKKSLTK
+277 
-292 TFFNEFIGK
+292 
-301 PMLGSTIN
+301 
-309 DFDSDYYI
+309 
-317 PNTGNEE
+317 
-324 DKVFGVAIYLENGEE
+324 
-339 ITYNVNLDTGED
+339 NL
-351 KFVLPK
+351 
-357 DSKTK
+357 
-362 KQKTISRKDART
+362 
-374 LGKIAKKVN
+374 
-383 VRSNYTM
+383 
-390 GTGDFNISDYA
+390 
-401 NTNESNEVINEHHLD
+401 NEHHLET
-416 SKEDRIEFIVSN
+416 KEDRIKFIISN
-428 TGDKYGDQA
+428 TGDKYGNLT
-437 TLNGLNDNTIEA
+437 TLNTLNDNAIEA

-459 IDDEVNVDD
+459 IDDEVYVDD

-475 ESSMLDPLPDTM
+475 EKRELDFKEVEQVDESSMLDPLPDTM

-533 PSALIQLDRLKE
+533 PSALIQLDRIKE

-568 TDIDFEDSKELGQ
+568 TEIDYEDSKKLGQ

-614 QTDDEIDEIDE
+614 QTDDEIDEIDK

-661 RLEAQTDEPMYNKD
+661 RLEAQTDQPMYNKD

-680 DGDNKKQYN
+680 NGDNKKQYN

-694 IKESLISGKYK
+694 IKESLICGKYK

-761 SFFINE
+761 LFYINE
-767 ETKEIVSMEKGKQKL
+767 ETKEIVFMEKGKQKL

-790 QKRNQDF
+790 QKRKQDF

-804 DYNPSKY
+804 DYDPSKY
-811 IDTTVSKSSIK
+811 IDTTVSKGSIK

>member
-1 MDNIKPTLKVPTKH
+1 MDNIKPTLNVPTKH
-15 GKEVDKGFDSIINEI
+15 GKEVDKRFDSIINEI
-30 DSSLTEDE
+30 DRSLTEDE
-38 KKEKETLFNLSKMEY
+38 KKEKEILFNLSKMEY

-64 YQEMVEDKKDFYGYH
+64 YHDMVEENKDLYGYH

-91 KVLKNGK
+91 KVLKSPK
-98 YLRKYKQAPA
+98 YLKRYIQAPI
-108 KKKKRRDKYGIEDLK
+108 KKKKRRDKYGAEDLK
-123 TPETKRR
+123 TAETKRR

-148 GASGQYATAHAWSG
+148 GASGQYATAQAWSG

-183 YITNPKLF
+183 YITDPKLF
-191 KEMLNFINEN
+191 KEMLKFINEN

-217 AFIIKNKGDE
+217 AFIIQNKGDE

-240 EVDNIY
+240 EIDNIY

-253 GLVEETDNTL
+253 GLVEET
-263 NEIDNQTFFNSIGK
+263 
-277 MRDKNQLGRKKSLTK
+277 
-292 TFFNEFIGK
+292 
-301 PMLGSTIN
+301 
-309 DFDSDYYI
+309 
-317 PNTGNEE
+317 EE
-324 DKVFGVAIYLENGEE
+324 
-339 ITYNVNLDTGED
+339 TNL
-351 KFVLPK
+351 
-357 DSKTK
+357 
-362 KQKTISRKDART
+362 
-374 LGKIAKKVN
+374 
-383 VRSNYTM
+383 
-390 GTGDFNISDYA
+390 
-401 NTNESNEVINEHHLD
+401 NEHHLD
-416 SKEDRIEFIVSN
+416 TKEDRIKFIISN

-437 TLNGLNDNTIEA
+437 TLNSLNDNTIEA

-468 IPDENLE
+468 IPDENLEEKSESKAQQKYMGMVRGVQKGELDSDDVSSDVIKTAKEMKPKDVKDFASTKHDDLPEKVE

-533 PSALIQLDRLKE
+533 PSALIQLDRIKE

-568 TDIDFEDSKELGQ
+568 TDIDYEDSKNLGQ

-614 QTDDEIDEIDE
+614 QTDDEIDEIDK

-661 RLEAQTDEPMYNKD
+661 RLEAQTDQPMYNKD

-680 DGDNKKQYN
+680 NGDNKKQYN

-694 IKESLISGKYK
+694 IKESLICGKYK

-761 SFFINE
+761 SFYINE
-767 ETKEIVSMEKGKQKL
+767 ETKEIVFMEKGKQKL

-790 QKRNQDF
+790 QKRKQDF

-804 DYNPSKY
+804 DYDPSKY
-811 IDTTVSKSSIK
+811 IDTTVSKGSIK

>member
-1 MDNIKPTLKVPTKH
+1 MDNIKPTLNVPTKH
-15 GKEVDKGFDSIINEI
+15 GKEVDKRFDSIINEI
-30 DSSLTEDE
+30 DRSLTEDE
-38 KKEKETLFNLSKMEY
+38 KKEKEILFNLSKMEY

-64 YQEMVEDKKDFYGYH
+64 YHDMVEENKDLYGYH

-91 KVLKNGK
+91 KVLKSPK
-98 YLRKYKQAPA
+98 YLKRYIQAPI
-108 KKKKRRDKYGIEDLK
+108 KKKKRRDKYGAEDLK
-123 TPETKRR
+123 TAETKRR

-148 GASGQYATAHAWSG
+148 GASGQYATAQAWSG

-183 YITNPKLF
+183 YIIDPKLF

-217 AFIIKNKGDE
+217 AFIIQNKGDE

-246 NKIEKEM
+246 NKIKKEM
-253 GLVEETDNTL
+253 GLVEET
-263 NEIDNQTFFNSIGK
+263 
-277 MRDKNQLGRKKSLTK
+277 
-292 TFFNEFIGK
+292 
-301 PMLGSTIN
+301 
-309 DFDSDYYI
+309 
-317 PNTGNEE
+317 
-324 DKVFGVAIYLENGEE
+324 
-339 ITYNVNLDTGED
+339 NL
-351 KFVLPK
+351 
-357 DSKTK
+357 
-362 KQKTISRKDART
+362 
-374 LGKIAKKVN
+374 
-383 VRSNYTM
+383 
-390 GTGDFNISDYA
+390 
-401 NTNESNEVINEHHLD
+401 NEHHLET
-416 SKEDRIEFIVSN
+416 KEDRIKFIISN
-428 TGDKYGDQA
+428 TGDKYGDLT
-437 TLNGLNDNTIEA
+437 TLNTLNDNAIEA

-459 IDDEVNVDD
+459 IDDEVYEDD

-475 ESSMLDPLPDTM
+475 EKSELDFKEVEQVDESSMLDPLPDTM

-533 PSALIQLDRLKE
+533 PSALIQLDRIKE

-568 TDIDFEDSKELGQ
+568 TEIDYEDSKKLGQ

-588 KKTKGESFKNVGN
+588 NKTKGESFKNVGN

-614 QTDDEIDEIDE
+614 QTDDEIDEIDK

-661 RLEAQTDEPMYNKD
+661 RLEAQTDQPMYNKD

-680 DGDNKKQYN
+680 NGDNKKQYN

-694 IKESLISGKYK
+694 IKESLICGKYK

-761 SFFINE
+761 SFYINE
-767 ETKEIVSMEKGKQKL
+767 ETKEIVFMEKGKQKL

-790 QKRNQDF
+790 QKRKQDF

-804 DYNPSKY
+804 NYDPSKY
-811 IDTTVSKSSIK
+811 IDTTISKGSIK

>member
-1 MDNIKPTLKVPTKH
+1 MDNIKPTLNVPTKH
-15 GKEVDKGFDSIINEI
+15 GKEVDKRFDSIINEI
-30 DSSLTEDE
+30 DRSLTEDE
-38 KKEKETLFNLSKMEY
+38 KKEKEILFNLSKMEY

-64 YQEMVEDKKDFYGYH
+64 YHDMVEENKDLYGYH

-91 KVLKNGK
+91 KVLKSPK
-98 YLRKYKQAPA
+98 YLKRYIQAPI
-108 KKKKRRDKYGIEDLK
+108 KKKKRRDKYGVEDLK
-123 TPETKRR
+123 TAETKRR

-148 GASGQYATAHAWSG
+148 GASGQYATAQAWSG

-183 YITNPKLF
+183 YITDPKLF

-217 AFIIKNKGDE
+217 AFIIQNKGDE

-240 EVDNIY
+240 EIDNIY

-253 GLVEETDNTL
+253 GLVEET
-263 NEIDNQTFFNSIGK
+263 
-277 MRDKNQLGRKKSLTK
+277 
-292 TFFNEFIGK
+292 
-301 PMLGSTIN
+301 
-309 DFDSDYYI
+309 
-317 PNTGNEE
+317 
-324 DKVFGVAIYLENGEE
+324 
-339 ITYNVNLDTGED
+339 NL
-351 KFVLPK
+351 
-357 DSKTK
+357 
-362 KQKTISRKDART
+362 
-374 LGKIAKKVN
+374 
-383 VRSNYTM
+383 
-390 GTGDFNISDYA
+390 
-401 NTNESNEVINEHHLD
+401 NEHHLET
-416 SKEDRIEFIVSN
+416 KEDRIKFIISN

-437 TLNGLNDNTIEA
+437 TLNSLNDNTIEA

-468 IPDENLE
+468 IPDENLEEKSESKAQQKYMGMVRGVQKGELDSDDVSSDVIKTAKEMKPKDVKDFASTKHDDLPEKVE

-500 KPNSTSSIQGMD
+500 KPNSTSSIQGID

-520 DIDFLND
+520 DIDFLNN

-533 PSALIQLDRLKE
+533 PSALIQLDRIKE

-568 TDIDFEDSKELGQ
+568 TEIDYEDSKKLGQ

-614 QTDDEIDEIDE
+614 QTDDEIDEIDK

-661 RLEAQTDEPMYNKD
+661 RLEAQTDQPMYNKD

-680 DGDNKKQYN
+680 NGDNKKQYN

-694 IKESLISGKYK
+694 IKESLICGKYK

-720 AKIVESVDLDSFKPI
+720 AKIVESVDLDCFKPI

-761 SFFINE
+761 LFYINE
-767 ETKEIVSMEKGKQKL
+767 ETKEIVFMEKGKQKL

-790 QKRNQDF
+790 QKRKQDF

-804 DYNPSKY
+804 DYDPSKY
-811 IDTTVSKSSIK
+811 IDTTVSKGSIK

>member
-64 YQEMVEDKKDFYGYH
+64 YHDMVEENKDLYGYH

-91 KVLKNGK
+91 KVLKSSK
-98 YLRKYKQAPA
+98 YLKRYKQAPV
-108 KKKKRRDKYGIEDLK
+108 KKKKRRDKYGVEDLK
-123 TPETKRR
+123 TAETKRR

-148 GASGQYATAHAWSG
+148 GASGQYATAQAWSG

-183 YITNPKLF
+183 YITDPKLF

-217 AFIIKNKGDE
+217 AFIIQNKGDE

-253 GLVEETDNTL
+253 GLVEET
-263 NEIDNQTFFNSIGK
+263 
-277 MRDKNQLGRKKSLTK
+277 
-292 TFFNEFIGK
+292 
-301 PMLGSTIN
+301 
-309 DFDSDYYI
+309 
-317 PNTGNEE
+317 
-324 DKVFGVAIYLENGEE
+324 
-339 ITYNVNLDTGED
+339 NL
-351 KFVLPK
+351 
-357 DSKTK
+357 
-362 KQKTISRKDART
+362 
-374 LGKIAKKVN
+374 
-383 VRSNYTM
+383 
-390 GTGDFNISDYA
+390 
-401 NTNESNEVINEHHLD
+401 NEHHLET
-416 SKEDRIEFIVSN
+416 KEDRIKFIISN
-428 TGDKYGDQA
+428 TGDKYGNQA
-437 TLNGLNDNTIEA
+437 TLNTLNDNTIEA

-459 IDDEVNVDD
+459 IDDEVYVDD

-475 ESSMLDPLPDTM
+475 EKSELDFKEVEQVDESSMLDPLPDTM

-568 TDIDFEDSKELGQ
+568 TEIDYEDSKNLGQ

-614 QTDDEIDEIDE
+614 QTDDEIDEIDK

-640 ERFEERMKAD
+640 ERFEERMKVD

-661 RLEAQTDEPMYNKD
+661 RLEAQTDQPMYNKD

-680 DGDNKKQYN
+680 NGDNKKQYN

-761 SFFINE
+761 SFYINE
-767 ETKEIVSMEKGKQKL
+767 ETKEIVFMEKGKQKL

-790 QKRNQDF
+790 QKKNQDF
-797 DKMKKLF
+797 HKMKKLF
-804 DYNPSKY
+804 DYDPSKY

>member
-1 MDNIKPTLKVPTKH
+1 MDNIKPTLNVPTKH
-15 GKEVDKGFDSIINEI
+15 GKEVDKRFDSIINEI
-30 DSSLTEDE
+30 DRSLTEDE
-38 KKEKETLFNLSKMEY
+38 KKEKEILFNLSKMEY

-64 YQEMVEDKKDFYGYH
+64 YHDMVEENKDLYGYH

-91 KVLKNGK
+91 KVLKSPK
-98 YLRKYKQAPA
+98 YLKRYIQAPI
-108 KKKKRRDKYGIEDLK
+108 KKKKRRDKYGAEDLK
-123 TPETKRR
+123 TAETKRR

-148 GASGQYATAHAWSG
+148 GASGQYATAQAWSG

-183 YITNPKLF
+183 YIIDPKLF

-217 AFIIKNKGDE
+217 AFIIQNKGDE

-246 NKIEKEM
+246 NKIKKEM
-253 GLVEETDNTL
+253 GLVEET
-263 NEIDNQTFFNSIGK
+263 
-277 MRDKNQLGRKKSLTK
+277 
-292 TFFNEFIGK
+292 
-301 PMLGSTIN
+301 
-309 DFDSDYYI
+309 
-317 PNTGNEE
+317 
-324 DKVFGVAIYLENGEE
+324 
-339 ITYNVNLDTGED
+339 NL
-351 KFVLPK
+351 
-357 DSKTK
+357 
-362 KQKTISRKDART
+362 
-374 LGKIAKKVN
+374 
-383 VRSNYTM
+383 
-390 GTGDFNISDYA
+390 
-401 NTNESNEVINEHHLD
+401 NEHHLET
-416 SKEDRIEFIVSN
+416 KEDRIKFIISN
-428 TGDKYGDQA
+428 TGDKYGNLT
-437 TLNGLNDNTIEA
+437 TLNTLNDNAIEA

-459 IDDEVNVDD
+459 IDDEVYVDD

-475 ESSMLDPLPDTM
+475 EKSELDFKEVEQVDESSMLDPLPDTM

-533 PSALIQLDRLKE
+533 PSALIQLDRIKE

-568 TDIDFEDSKELGQ
+568 TEIDYEDSKKLGQ

-614 QTDDEIDEIDE
+614 QTDDEIDEIDK

-661 RLEAQTDEPMYNKD
+661 RLEAQTDQPMYNKD

-680 DGDNKKQYN
+680 NGDNKKQYN

-694 IKESLISGKYK
+694 IKESLICGKYK

-761 SFFINE
+761 SFYINE
-767 ETKEIVSMEKGKQKL
+767 ETKEIVFMEKGKQKL

-790 QKRNQDF
+790 QKRKQDF

-804 DYNPSKY
+804 NYDPSKY
-811 IDTTVSKSSIK
+811 IDTTISKGSIK

>member
-30 DSSLTEDE
+30 DESLTEDE
-38 KKEKETLFNLSKMEY
+38 KKEKETLFNLSKMEF

-64 YQEMVEDKKDFYGYH
+64 YNTMVEEKKDFYGYH
-79 YNEAIMNIIFNT
+79 YNEAIMNIIFNS
-91 KVLKNGK
+91 KVLKNPK
-98 YLRKYKQAPA
+98 YLKKYKNSPA

-130 EEKEKEKEK
+130 EEKEK
-139 KETNETTSS
+139 TNETTSS
-148 GASGQYATAHAWSG
+148 GASGQYSTAHAWSG
-162 NGQPKMS
+162 GGQPKMS
-169 KPIWHGG
+169 RPIWNGG
-176 AIIQESN
+176 TIIQESN

-201 FTSINEH
+201 FTSVNEH

-217 AFIIKNKGDE
+217 AFIIQNKGDE

-240 EVDNIY
+240 EIDNIY

-253 GLVEETDNTL
+253 GLVEET
-263 NEIDNQTFFNSIGK
+263 
-277 MRDKNQLGRKKSLTK
+277 
-292 TFFNEFIGK
+292 
-301 PMLGSTIN
+301 
-309 DFDSDYYI
+309 
-317 PNTGNEE
+317 EE
-324 DKVFGVAIYLENGEE
+324 
-339 ITYNVNLDTGED
+339 TNL
-351 KFVLPK
+351 
-357 DSKTK
+357 
-362 KQKTISRKDART
+362 
-374 LGKIAKKVN
+374 
-383 VRSNYTM
+383 
-390 GTGDFNISDYA
+390 
-401 NTNESNEVINEHHLD
+401 NEHHLD
-416 SKEDRIEFIVSN
+416 TKEDRIKFIISN

-437 TLNGLNDNTIEA
+437 TLNSLNDNTIEA

-527 LKENRR
+527 LKEGRR

-553 DVRKIDDIEMAKDQY
+553 DVKKIDDIEMAKDQY
-568 TDIDFEDSKELGQ
+568 TNIDFEDSKDLGQ
-581 EIEKEVL
+581 DIEKDVL
-588 KKTKGESFKNVGN
+588 KKTKGEALKNVGN

-614 QTDDEIDEIDE
+614 LTGDEVEEINT

-630 HTIAYDSKPD
+630 HTIAYDTKPD
-640 ERFEERMKAD
+640 ERFEERMKDD
-650 MGDDLYNKRQK
+650 MGDDMYNIRQE
-661 RLEAQTDEPMYNKD
+661 RLKAQTDNPMYNKD
-675 TQPVS
+675 TQPVF
-680 DGDNKKQYN
+680 DGDKKKQYN

-705 NDFNKTVFVNFELGK
+705 NENNKTVFVNFELGK
-720 AKIVESVDLDSFKPI
+720 TKIVESVDMDVFEPI

-744 TNKFEVN
+744 TNKFEINEDVVN
-751 ESAVTTLKNK
+751 TLKSK

-767 ETKEIVSMEKGKQKL
+767 ETKEIVAMEKSKQKL
-782 IKESKETL
+782 ITESKEVT
-790 QKRNQDF
+790 QKRRQDY
-797 DKMKKLF
+797 DKLKKLF
-804 DYNPSKY
+804 NYNPSSY

>member
-1 MDNIKPTLKVPTKH
+1 MDNIKPTLNVPTKH
-15 GKEVDKGFDSIINEI
+15 GKEVDKRFDSIINEI
-30 DSSLTEDE
+30 DRSLTEDE
-38 KKEKETLFNLSKMEY
+38 KKEKEILFNLSKMEY

-64 YQEMVEDKKDFYGYH
+64 YHDMVEENKDLYGYH

-91 KVLKNGK
+91 KVLKSPK
-98 YLRKYKQAPA
+98 YLKRYIQAPI
-108 KKKKRRDKYGIEDLK
+108 KKKKRRDKYGVEDLK
-123 TPETKRR
+123 TAETKRR

-148 GASGQYATAHAWSG
+148 GASGQYATAQAWSG

-183 YITNPKLF
+183 YITDPKLF

-217 AFIIKNKGDE
+217 AFIIQNKGDE

-240 EVDNIY
+240 EIDNIY

-253 GLVEETDNTL
+253 GLVEET
-263 NEIDNQTFFNSIGK
+263 
-277 MRDKNQLGRKKSLTK
+277 
-292 TFFNEFIGK
+292 
-301 PMLGSTIN
+301 
-309 DFDSDYYI
+309 
-317 PNTGNEE
+317 
-324 DKVFGVAIYLENGEE
+324 
-339 ITYNVNLDTGED
+339 NL
-351 KFVLPK
+351 
-357 DSKTK
+357 
-362 KQKTISRKDART
+362 
-374 LGKIAKKVN
+374 
-383 VRSNYTM
+383 
-390 GTGDFNISDYA
+390 
-401 NTNESNEVINEHHLD
+401 NEHHLET
-416 SKEDRIEFIVSN
+416 KEDRIKFIISN

-437 TLNGLNDNTIEA
+437 TLNSLNDNTIEA

-459 IDDEVNVDD
+459 IDDEINVDD
-468 IPDENLE
+468 IPDENLEEKSESKAQQKYMGMVRGVQKGELDSDDVSSDVIKTAKEMKPKDVKDFASTKHDDLPEKVE

-500 KPNSTSSIQGMD
+500 KPNSTSSIQGID

-520 DIDFLND
+520 DIDFLNN

-533 PSALIQLDRLKE
+533 PSALIQLDRIKE

-568 TDIDFEDSKELGQ
+568 TEIDYEDSKKLGQ

-614 QTDDEIDEIDE
+614 QTDDEIDEIDK

-661 RLEAQTDEPMYNKD
+661 RLEAQTDQPMYNKD

-680 DGDNKKQYN
+680 NGDNKKQYN

-694 IKESLISGKYK
+694 IKESLICGKYK

-720 AKIVESVDLDSFKPI
+720 AKIVESVDLDCFKPI

-761 SFFINE
+761 LFYINE
-767 ETKEIVSMEKGKQKL
+767 ETKEIVFMEKGKQKL

-790 QKRNQDF
+790 QKRKQDF

-804 DYNPSKY
+804 NYDPSKY
-811 IDTTVSKSSIK
+811 IDTTVSKGSIK

>member
-38 KKEKETLFNLSKMEY
+38 KKEKETLFNLSKMEF

-98 YLRKYKQAPA
+98 YLRKYKQAPV
-108 KKKKRRDKYGIEDLK
+108 KKKKRRDKYGAEDLK

-148 GASGQYATAHAWSG
+148 GASGQYATAQAWSG

-183 YITNPKLF
+183 YITDPKLF

-217 AFIIKNKGDE
+217 AFIIQNKGDE

-253 GLVEETDNTL
+253 GLVEET
-263 NEIDNQTFFNSIGK
+263 
-277 MRDKNQLGRKKSLTK
+277 
-292 TFFNEFIGK
+292 
-301 PMLGSTIN
+301 
-309 DFDSDYYI
+309 
-317 PNTGNEE
+317 
-324 DKVFGVAIYLENGEE
+324 
-339 ITYNVNLDTGED
+339 NL
-351 KFVLPK
+351 
-357 DSKTK
+357 
-362 KQKTISRKDART
+362 
-374 LGKIAKKVN
+374 
-383 VRSNYTM
+383 
-390 GTGDFNISDYA
+390 
-401 NTNESNEVINEHHLD
+401 NEHHLET
-416 SKEDRIEFIVSN
+416 KEDRIKFIISN
-428 TGDKYGDQA
+428 TGDKYGNQA
-437 TLNGLNDNTIEA
+437 TLNTLNDNTIEA

-459 IDDEVNVDD
+459 IDDEVYVDD

-475 ESSMLDPLPDTM
+475 EKSELDFKEVEQVDESSMLDPLPDTM

-568 TDIDFEDSKELGQ
+568 TNIDFEDSKELGQ

-614 QTDDEIDEIDE
+614 QTDDEIDEIDK

-661 RLEAQTDEPMYNKD
+661 RLETQTDEPMYNKD

-811 IDTTVSKSSIK
+811 IDTTVSKGSIK

>member
-1 MDNIKPTLKVPTKH
+1 MDNIKPTLNVPTKH
-15 GKEVDKGFDSIINEI
+15 GKEVDKRFDSIINEI
-30 DSSLTEDE
+30 DRSLTEDE
-38 KKEKETLFNLSKMEY
+38 KKEKEILFNLSKMEY

-64 YQEMVEDKKDFYGYH
+64 YHDMVEENKDLYGYH

-91 KVLKNGK
+91 KVLKSPK
-98 YLRKYKQAPA
+98 YLKRYIQAPI
-108 KKKKRRDKYGIEDLK
+108 KKKKRRDKYGAEELK
-123 TPETKRR
+123 TAETKRR

-148 GASGQYATAHAWSG
+148 GASGQYATAQAWSG

-176 AIIQESN
+176 TIIQESN
-183 YITNPKLF
+183 YIIDPKLF

-217 AFIIKNKGDE
+217 AFIIQNKGDE

-246 NKIEKEM
+246 NKIKKEM
-253 GLVEETDNTL
+253 GLVEET
-263 NEIDNQTFFNSIGK
+263 
-277 MRDKNQLGRKKSLTK
+277 
-292 TFFNEFIGK
+292 
-301 PMLGSTIN
+301 
-309 DFDSDYYI
+309 
-317 PNTGNEE
+317 
-324 DKVFGVAIYLENGEE
+324 
-339 ITYNVNLDTGED
+339 NL
-351 KFVLPK
+351 
-357 DSKTK
+357 
-362 KQKTISRKDART
+362 
-374 LGKIAKKVN
+374 
-383 VRSNYTM
+383 
-390 GTGDFNISDYA
+390 
-401 NTNESNEVINEHHLD
+401 NEHHLET
-416 SKEDRIEFIVSN
+416 KEDRIKFIISN
-428 TGDKYGDQA
+428 TGDKYGNLT
-437 TLNGLNDNTIEA
+437 TLNTLNDNAIEA

-459 IDDEVNVDD
+459 IDDEVYVDD

-475 ESSMLDPLPDTM
+475 EKSELDFKEVEQVDESSMLDPLPDTM

-533 PSALIQLDRLKE
+533 PSALIQLDRIKE

-568 TDIDFEDSKELGQ
+568 TEIDYEDSKKLGQ

-614 QTDDEIDEIDE
+614 QTDDEIDEIDK

-661 RLEAQTDEPMYNKD
+661 RLEAQTDQPMYNKD

-680 DGDNKKQYN
+680 NGDNKKQYN

-694 IKESLISGKYK
+694 IKESLICGKYK

-761 SFFINE
+761 SFYINE
-767 ETKEIVSMEKGKQKL
+767 ETKEIVFMEKGKQKL

-790 QKRNQDF
+790 QKRKQDF

-804 DYNPSKY
+804 NYDPSKY
-811 IDTTVSKSSIK
+811 IDTTVSKGSIK

>member
-1 MDNIKPTLKVPTKH
+1 MDNIKPTLNVPTKH
-15 GKEVDKGFDSIINEI
+15 GKEVDKRFDSIINEI

-38 KKEKETLFNLSKMEY
+38 KKEKEILFNLSKMEY

-64 YQEMVEDKKDFYGYH
+64 YHDMVEENKDLYGYH

-91 KVLKNGK
+91 KVLKSPK
-98 YLRKYKQAPA
+98 YLKRYIQAPI
-108 KKKKRRDKYGIEDLK
+108 KKKKRRDKYGAEDLK
-123 TPETKRR
+123 TAETKRR

-148 GASGQYATAHAWSG
+148 GASGQYATAQAWSG

-176 AIIQESN
+176 TIIQESN
-183 YITNPKLF
+183 YIIDPKLF

-217 AFIIKNKGDE
+217 AFIIQNKGDE

-246 NKIEKEM
+246 NKIKKEM
-253 GLVEETDNTL
+253 GLVEET
-263 NEIDNQTFFNSIGK
+263 
-277 MRDKNQLGRKKSLTK
+277 
-292 TFFNEFIGK
+292 
-301 PMLGSTIN
+301 
-309 DFDSDYYI
+309 
-317 PNTGNEE
+317 
-324 DKVFGVAIYLENGEE
+324 
-339 ITYNVNLDTGED
+339 NL
-351 KFVLPK
+351 
-357 DSKTK
+357 
-362 KQKTISRKDART
+362 
-374 LGKIAKKVN
+374 
-383 VRSNYTM
+383 
-390 GTGDFNISDYA
+390 
-401 NTNESNEVINEHHLD
+401 NEHHLET
-416 SKEDRIEFIVSN
+416 KEDRIKFIISN
-428 TGDKYGDQA
+428 TGDKYGDLT
-437 TLNGLNDNTIEA
+437 TLNTLNDNAIEA

-459 IDDEVNVDD
+459 IDDEVYVDD

-475 ESSMLDPLPDTM
+475 EKSELDFKEVEQVDESSMLDPLPDTM

-512 NVMEELQK
+512 NVMEELQN

-533 PSALIQLDRLKE
+533 PSALIQLDRIKE

-568 TDIDFEDSKELGQ
+568 TEIDYEDSKKLGQ

-588 KKTKGESFKNVGN
+588 NKTKGESFKNVGN

-614 QTDDEIDEIDE
+614 QTDDEIDEIDK

-661 RLEAQTDEPMYNKD
+661 RLEAQTDQPMYNKD

-680 DGDNKKQYN
+680 NGDNKKQYN

-694 IKESLISGKYK
+694 IKESLICGKYK

-761 SFFINE
+761 SFYINE
-767 ETKEIVSMEKGKQKL
+767 ETKEIVFMEKGKQKL

-790 QKRNQDF
+790 QKRKQDF

-804 DYNPSKY
+804 NYDPSKY
-811 IDTTVSKSSIK
+811 IDTTISKGSIK

>member
-1 MDNIKPTLKVPTKH
+1 MDNIKPTLNVPTKH
-15 GKEVDKGFDSIINEI
+15 GKEVDKRFDSIINEI

-38 KKEKETLFNLSKMEY
+38 KKEKEILFNLSKMEY

-64 YQEMVEDKKDFYGYH
+64 YHDMVEENKDLYGYH

-91 KVLKNGK
+91 KVLKSSK
-98 YLRKYKQAPA
+98 YLKRYKQAPV

-123 TPETKRR
+123 TAETKRR

-148 GASGQYATAHAWSG
+148 GASGQYATAQAWSG

-183 YITNPKLF
+183 YITDPKLF

-217 AFIIKNKGDE
+217 AFIIQNKGDE

-246 NKIEKEM
+246 NKIKKEM
-253 GLVEETDNTL
+253 GLVEET
-263 NEIDNQTFFNSIGK
+263 
-277 MRDKNQLGRKKSLTK
+277 
-292 TFFNEFIGK
+292 
-301 PMLGSTIN
+301 
-309 DFDSDYYI
+309 
-317 PNTGNEE
+317 
-324 DKVFGVAIYLENGEE
+324 
-339 ITYNVNLDTGED
+339 NL
-351 KFVLPK
+351 
-357 DSKTK
+357 
-362 KQKTISRKDART
+362 
-374 LGKIAKKVN
+374 
-383 VRSNYTM
+383 
-390 GTGDFNISDYA
+390 
-401 NTNESNEVINEHHLD
+401 NEHHLET
-416 SKEDRIEFIVSN
+416 KEDRIKFIISN
-428 TGDKYGDQA
+428 TGDKYGDLT
-437 TLNGLNDNTIEA
+437 TLNTLNDNAIEA

-459 IDDEVNVDD
+459 IDDEVYEDD

-475 ESSMLDPLPDTM
+475 EKSELDFKEVEQVDESSMLDPLPDTM

-533 PSALIQLDRLKE
+533 PSALIQLDRIKE

-568 TDIDFEDSKELGQ
+568 TEIDYEDSKKLGQ

-588 KKTKGESFKNVGN
+588 NKTKGESFKNVGN

-614 QTDDEIDEIDE
+614 QTDDEIDEIDK

-661 RLEAQTDEPMYNKD
+661 RLEAQTDQPMYNKD

-680 DGDNKKQYN
+680 NGDNKKQYN

-694 IKESLISGKYK
+694 IKESLICGKYK

-761 SFFINE
+761 SFYINE
-767 ETKEIVSMEKGKQKL
+767 ETKEIVFMEKGKQKL

-790 QKRNQDF
+790 QKRKQDF

-804 DYNPSKY
+804 NYDPSKY
-811 IDTTVSKSSIK
+811 IDTTISKGSIK

>member
-1 MDNIKPTLKVPTKH
+1 MDNIKPTLNVPTKH
-15 GKEVDKGFDSIINEI
+15 GKEVDKRLDSIINEI

-38 KKEKETLFNLSKMEY
+38 KKEKEILFNLSKMEY

-64 YQEMVEDKKDFYGYH
+64 YHDMVEENKDLYGYH

-91 KVLKNGK
+91 KVLKSPK
-98 YLRKYKQAPA
+98 YLKRYIQAPI
-108 KKKKRRDKYGIEDLK
+108 KKKKRRDKYGAEDLK
-123 TPETKRR
+123 TAETKRR

-148 GASGQYATAHAWSG
+148 GASGQYATAQAWSG

-183 YITNPKLF
+183 YITDPKLF

-217 AFIIKNKGDE
+217 AFIIQNKGDE

-246 NKIEKEM
+246 NKIKKEM
-253 GLVEETDNTL
+253 GLVEET
-263 NEIDNQTFFNSIGK
+263 
-277 MRDKNQLGRKKSLTK
+277 
-292 TFFNEFIGK
+292 
-301 PMLGSTIN
+301 
-309 DFDSDYYI
+309 
-317 PNTGNEE
+317 
-324 DKVFGVAIYLENGEE
+324 
-339 ITYNVNLDTGED
+339 NL
-351 KFVLPK
+351 
-357 DSKTK
+357 
-362 KQKTISRKDART
+362 
-374 LGKIAKKVN
+374 
-383 VRSNYTM
+383 
-390 GTGDFNISDYA
+390 
-401 NTNESNEVINEHHLD
+401 NEHHLET
-416 SKEDRIEFIVSN
+416 KEDRIKFIISN
-428 TGDKYGDQA
+428 TGDKYGNLT
-437 TLNGLNDNTIEA
+437 TLNTLNDNAIEA

-459 IDDEVNVDD
+459 IDDEVYVDD

-475 ESSMLDPLPDTM
+475 EKSELDFKEVEQVDESSMLDPLPDTM

-533 PSALIQLDRLKE
+533 PSALIQLDRIKE

-568 TDIDFEDSKELGQ
+568 TEIDYEDSKKLGQ

-614 QTDDEIDEIDE
+614 QTDDEIDELDK

-661 RLEAQTDEPMYNKD
+661 RLEAQTDQPMYNKD

-680 DGDNKKQYN
+680 NGDNKKQYN

-694 IKESLISGKYK
+694 IKESLICGKYK

-761 SFFINE
+761 SFYINE
-767 ETKEIVSMEKGKQKL
+767 ETKEIVFMEKGKQKL

-790 QKRNQDF
+790 QKRKQDF

-804 DYNPSKY
+804 DYDPSKY
-811 IDTTVSKSSIK
+811 IDTTISKSSIK

>member
-1 MDNIKPTLKVPTKH
+1 MDNIKPTLNVPTKH
-15 GKEVDKGFDSIINEI
+15 GKEVDKRFDSIINEI
-30 DSSLTEDE
+30 DRSLTEDE
-38 KKEKETLFNLSKMEY
+38 KKEKEILFNLSKMEY

-64 YQEMVEDKKDFYGYH
+64 YHDMVEENKDLYGYH

-91 KVLKNGK
+91 KVLKSPK
-98 YLRKYKQAPA
+98 YLKRYIQAPI
-108 KKKKRRDKYGIEDLK
+108 KKKKRRDKYGAEDLK
-123 TPETKRR
+123 TAETKRR

-148 GASGQYATAHAWSG
+148 GASGQYATAQAWSG

-176 AIIQESN
+176 TIIQESN
-183 YITNPKLF
+183 YIIDPKLF

-217 AFIIKNKGDE
+217 AFIIQNKGDE

-246 NKIEKEM
+246 NKIKKEM
-253 GLVEETDNTL
+253 GLVEET
-263 NEIDNQTFFNSIGK
+263 
-277 MRDKNQLGRKKSLTK
+277 
-292 TFFNEFIGK
+292 
-301 PMLGSTIN
+301 
-309 DFDSDYYI
+309 
-317 PNTGNEE
+317 
-324 DKVFGVAIYLENGEE
+324 
-339 ITYNVNLDTGED
+339 NL
-351 KFVLPK
+351 
-357 DSKTK
+357 
-362 KQKTISRKDART
+362 
-374 LGKIAKKVN
+374 
-383 VRSNYTM
+383 
-390 GTGDFNISDYA
+390 
-401 NTNESNEVINEHHLD
+401 NEHHLET
-416 SKEDRIEFIVSN
+416 KEDRIKFIISN
-428 TGDKYGDQA
+428 TGDKYGNLT
-437 TLNGLNDNTIEA
+437 TLNTLNDNAIEA

-459 IDDEVNVDD
+459 IDDEVYVDD

-475 ESSMLDPLPDTM
+475 EKSELDFKEVEQVDESSMLDPLPDTM

-533 PSALIQLDRLKE
+533 PSALIQLDRIKE

-568 TDIDFEDSKELGQ
+568 TEIDYEDSKKLGQ

-588 KKTKGESFKNVGN
+588 NKTKGESFKNVGN

-614 QTDDEIDEIDE
+614 QTDDEIDEIDK

-661 RLEAQTDEPMYNKD
+661 RLEAQTDQPMYNKD

-680 DGDNKKQYN
+680 NGDNKKQYN

-694 IKESLISGKYK
+694 IKESLICGKYK

-761 SFFINE
+761 SFYINE
-767 ETKEIVSMEKGKQKL
+767 ETKEIVFMEKGKQKL

-790 QKRNQDF
+790 QKRKQDF

-804 DYNPSKY
+804 NYDPSKY
-811 IDTTVSKSSIK
+811 IDTTISKGSIK

>member
-1 MDNIKPTLKVPTKH
+1 MDNIKPTLNVPTKH
-15 GKEVDKGFDSIINEI
+15 GKEVDKRFDSIINEI
-30 DSSLTEDE
+30 DRSLTEDE
-38 KKEKETLFNLSKMEY
+38 KKEKEILFNLSKMEY

-64 YQEMVEDKKDFYGYH
+64 YHDMVEENKDLYGYH

-91 KVLKNGK
+91 KVLKSPK
-98 YLRKYKQAPA
+98 YLKRYIQAPI
-108 KKKKRRDKYGIEDLK
+108 KKKKRRDKYGVEDLK
-123 TPETKRR
+123 TAETKRR

-148 GASGQYATAHAWSG
+148 GASGQYATAQAWSG

-183 YITNPKLF
+183 YITDPKLF

-217 AFIIKNKGDE
+217 AFIIQNKGDE

-240 EVDNIY
+240 EIDNIY

-253 GLVEETDNTL
+253 GLVEET
-263 NEIDNQTFFNSIGK
+263 
-277 MRDKNQLGRKKSLTK
+277 
-292 TFFNEFIGK
+292 
-301 PMLGSTIN
+301 
-309 DFDSDYYI
+309 
-317 PNTGNEE
+317 
-324 DKVFGVAIYLENGEE
+324 
-339 ITYNVNLDTGED
+339 NL
-351 KFVLPK
+351 
-357 DSKTK
+357 
-362 KQKTISRKDART
+362 
-374 LGKIAKKVN
+374 
-383 VRSNYTM
+383 
-390 GTGDFNISDYA
+390 
-401 NTNESNEVINEHHLD
+401 NEHHLET
-416 SKEDRIEFIVSN
+416 KEDRIKFIISN

-437 TLNGLNDNTIEA
+437 TLNSLNDNTIEA

-468 IPDENLE
+468 IPDENLEEKSESKAQQKYMGMVRGVQKGELDSDDVSSDVIKTAKEMKPKDVKDFASTKHDDLPEKVE

-533 PSALIQLDRLKE
+533 PSALIQLDRIKE

-568 TDIDFEDSKELGQ
+568 TEIDYEDSKKLGQ

-614 QTDDEIDEIDE
+614 QTDDEIDEIDK

-661 RLEAQTDEPMYNKD
+661 RLEAQTDQPMYNKD

-680 DGDNKKQYN
+680 NGDNKKQYN

-694 IKESLISGKYK
+694 IKESLICGKYK

-720 AKIVESVDLDSFKPI
+720 AKIVESVDLDCFKPI

-761 SFFINE
+761 SFYINE
-767 ETKEIVSMEKGKQKL
+767 ETKEIVFMEKGKQKL

-790 QKRNQDF
+790 QKRKQDF

-804 DYNPSKY
+804 DYDPSKY
-811 IDTTVSKSSIK
+811 IDTTVSKGSIK

>member
-1 MDNIKPTLKVPTKH
+1 MDNIKPTLNVPTKH
-15 GKEVDKGFDSIINEI
+15 GKEVDKRFDSIINEI
-30 DSSLTEDE
+30 DRSLTEDE
-38 KKEKETLFNLSKMEY
+38 KKEKEILFNLSKMEY

-64 YQEMVEDKKDFYGYH
+64 YHDMVEENKDLYGYH

-91 KVLKNGK
+91 KVLKSPK
-98 YLRKYKQAPA
+98 YLKRYIQAPI
-108 KKKKRRDKYGIEDLK
+108 KKKKRRDKYGAEDLK
-123 TPETKRR
+123 TAETKRR

-148 GASGQYATAHAWSG
+148 GASGQYATAQAWSG

-183 YITNPKLF
+183 YIIDPKLF

-217 AFIIKNKGDE
+217 AFIIQNKGDE

-246 NKIEKEM
+246 NKIKKEM
-253 GLVEETDNTL
+253 GLVEET
-263 NEIDNQTFFNSIGK
+263 
-277 MRDKNQLGRKKSLTK
+277 
-292 TFFNEFIGK
+292 
-301 PMLGSTIN
+301 
-309 DFDSDYYI
+309 
-317 PNTGNEE
+317 
-324 DKVFGVAIYLENGEE
+324 
-339 ITYNVNLDTGED
+339 NL
-351 KFVLPK
+351 
-357 DSKTK
+357 
-362 KQKTISRKDART
+362 
-374 LGKIAKKVN
+374 
-383 VRSNYTM
+383 
-390 GTGDFNISDYA
+390 
-401 NTNESNEVINEHHLD
+401 NEHHLET
-416 SKEDRIEFIVSN
+416 KEDRIKFIISN
-428 TGDKYGDQA
+428 TGDKYGNLT
-437 TLNGLNDNTIEA
+437 TLNTLNDNAIEA

-459 IDDEVNVDD
+459 IDDEVYVDD

-475 ESSMLDPLPDTM
+475 EKSELDFKEVEQVDESSMLDPLPDTM

-533 PSALIQLDRLKE
+533 PSALIQLDRIKE

-568 TDIDFEDSKELGQ
+568 TEIDYEDSKKLGQ

-614 QTDDEIDEIDE
+614 QTDDEIDEIDK

-661 RLEAQTDEPMYNKD
+661 RLEAQTDQPMYNKD

-680 DGDNKKQYN
+680 NGDNKKQYN

-694 IKESLISGKYK
+694 IKESLICGKYK

-761 SFFINE
+761 SFYINE
-767 ETKEIVSMEKGKQKL
+767 ETKEIVFMEKGKQKL

-790 QKRNQDF
+790 QKRKQDF

-804 DYNPSKY
+804 NYDPSKY
-811 IDTTVSKSSIK
+811 IDTTVSKGSIK

>member
-1 MDNIKPTLKVPTKH
+1 MDNIKPTLNVPTKH
-15 GKEVDKGFDSIINEI
+15 GKEVDKRFDSIINEI
-30 DSSLTEDE
+30 DRSLTEDE
-38 KKEKETLFNLSKMEY
+38 KKEKEILFNLSKMEY

-64 YQEMVEDKKDFYGYH
+64 YHDMVEENKDLYGYH

-91 KVLKNGK
+91 KVLKSPK
-98 YLRKYKQAPA
+98 YLKRYIQAPI
-108 KKKKRRDKYGIEDLK
+108 KKKKRRDKYGAEDLK
-123 TPETKRR
+123 TAETKRR

-148 GASGQYATAHAWSG
+148 GASGQYATAQAWSG

-183 YITNPKLF
+183 YITDPKLF

-217 AFIIKNKGDE
+217 AFIIQNKGDE

-240 EVDNIY
+240 EIDNIY

-253 GLVEETDNTL
+253 GLVEET
-263 NEIDNQTFFNSIGK
+263 
-277 MRDKNQLGRKKSLTK
+277 
-292 TFFNEFIGK
+292 
-301 PMLGSTIN
+301 
-309 DFDSDYYI
+309 
-317 PNTGNEE
+317 
-324 DKVFGVAIYLENGEE
+324 
-339 ITYNVNLDTGED
+339 NL
-351 KFVLPK
+351 
-357 DSKTK
+357 
-362 KQKTISRKDART
+362 
-374 LGKIAKKVN
+374 
-383 VRSNYTM
+383 
-390 GTGDFNISDYA
+390 
-401 NTNESNEVINEHHLD
+401 NEHHLET
-416 SKEDRIEFIVSN
+416 KEDRIKFIISN

-437 TLNGLNDNTIEA
+437 TLNSLNDNTIEA

-468 IPDENLE
+468 IPDENLEEKSESKAQQKYMGMVRGVQKGELDSDDVSSDVIKTAKEMKPKDVKDFASTKHDDLPEKVE

-533 PSALIQLDRLKE
+533 PSALIQLDRIKE

-568 TDIDFEDSKELGQ
+568 TEIDYEDSKKLGQ

-614 QTDDEIDEIDE
+614 QTDDEIDEIDK

-661 RLEAQTDEPMYNKD
+661 RLEAQTDQPMYNKD

-680 DGDNKKQYN
+680 NGDNKKQYN

-694 IKESLISGKYK
+694 IKESLICGKYK

-720 AKIVESVDLDSFKPI
+720 AKIVESVDLDCFKPI

-761 SFFINE
+761 SFYINE
-767 ETKEIVSMEKGKQKL
+767 ETKEIVFMEKGKQKL

-790 QKRNQDF
+790 QKRKQDF

-804 DYNPSKY
+804 DYDPSKY
-811 IDTTVSKSSIK
+811 IDTTVSKGSIK

>member
-1 MDNIKPTLKVPTKH
+1 MDNIKPTLNVPTKH
-15 GKEVDKGFDSIINEI
+15 GKEVDKRFDSIINEI
-30 DSSLTEDE
+30 DRSLTEDE
-38 KKEKETLFNLSKMEY
+38 KKEKEILFNLSKMEY

-64 YQEMVEDKKDFYGYH
+64 YHDMVEENKDLYGYH

-91 KVLKNGK
+91 KVLKSPK
-98 YLRKYKQAPA
+98 YLKRYIQAPI
-108 KKKKRRDKYGIEDLK
+108 KKKKRRDKYGAEDLK
-123 TPETKRR
+123 TAETKRR

-148 GASGQYATAHAWSG
+148 GASGQYATAQAWSG

-183 YITNPKLF
+183 YITDPKLF
-191 KEMLNFINEN
+191 KEMLKFINEN

-217 AFIIKNKGDE
+217 AFIIQNKGDE

-246 NKIEKEM
+246 NKIKKEM
-253 GLVEETDNTL
+253 GLVEET
-263 NEIDNQTFFNSIGK
+263 
-277 MRDKNQLGRKKSLTK
+277 
-292 TFFNEFIGK
+292 
-301 PMLGSTIN
+301 
-309 DFDSDYYI
+309 
-317 PNTGNEE
+317 
-324 DKVFGVAIYLENGEE
+324 
-339 ITYNVNLDTGED
+339 NL
-351 KFVLPK
+351 
-357 DSKTK
+357 
-362 KQKTISRKDART
+362 
-374 LGKIAKKVN
+374 
-383 VRSNYTM
+383 
-390 GTGDFNISDYA
+390 
-401 NTNESNEVINEHHLD
+401 NEHHLET
-416 SKEDRIEFIVSN
+416 KEDRIKFIISN

-437 TLNGLNDNTIEA
+437 TLNSLNDNTIEA

-459 IDDEVNVDD
+459 IDDEINVDD
-468 IPDENLE
+468 IPDENLEEKSESKAQQKYMGMVRGVQKGELDSDDVSSDVIKTAKEMKPKDVKDFASTKHDDLPEKVE

-533 PSALIQLDRLKE
+533 PSALIQLDRIKE

-568 TDIDFEDSKELGQ
+568 TEIDYEDSKKLGQ

-614 QTDDEIDEIDE
+614 QTDDEIDEIDK

-661 RLEAQTDEPMYNKD
+661 RLEAQTDQPMYNKD

-680 DGDNKKQYN
+680 NGDNKKQYN

-694 IKESLISGKYK
+694 IKESLICGKYK

-761 SFFINE
+761 LFYINE
-767 ETKEIVSMEKGKQKL
+767 ETKEIVFMEKGKQKL

-790 QKRNQDF
+790 QKRKQDF

-804 DYNPSKY
+804 NYDPSKY
-811 IDTTVSKSSIK
+811 IDTTVSKGSIK

>member
-1 MDNIKPTLKVPTKH
+1 MDNIKPTLNVPTKH
-15 GKEVDKGFDSIINEI
+15 GKEVDKRFDSIINEI
-30 DSSLTEDE
+30 DRSLTEDE
-38 KKEKETLFNLSKMEY
+38 KKEKEILFNLSKMEY

-64 YQEMVEDKKDFYGYH
+64 YHDMVEENKDLYGYH

-91 KVLKNGK
+91 KVLKSPK
-98 YLRKYKQAPA
+98 YLKRYIQAPI
-108 KKKKRRDKYGIEDLK
+108 KKKKRRDKYGAEDLK
-123 TPETKRR
+123 TAETKRR
-130 EEKEKEKEK
+130 EKKEKEKEK

-148 GASGQYATAHAWSG
+148 GASGQYATAQAWSG

-183 YITNPKLF
+183 YITDPKLF

-217 AFIIKNKGDE
+217 AFIIQNKGDE

-246 NKIEKEM
+246 NKIKKEM
-253 GLVEETDNTL
+253 GLVEET
-263 NEIDNQTFFNSIGK
+263 
-277 MRDKNQLGRKKSLTK
+277 
-292 TFFNEFIGK
+292 
-301 PMLGSTIN
+301 
-309 DFDSDYYI
+309 
-317 PNTGNEE
+317 
-324 DKVFGVAIYLENGEE
+324 
-339 ITYNVNLDTGED
+339 NL
-351 KFVLPK
+351 
-357 DSKTK
+357 
-362 KQKTISRKDART
+362 
-374 LGKIAKKVN
+374 
-383 VRSNYTM
+383 
-390 GTGDFNISDYA
+390 
-401 NTNESNEVINEHHLD
+401 NEHHLET
-416 SKEDRIEFIVSN
+416 KEDRIKFIISN
-428 TGDKYGDQA
+428 TGDKYGNLT
-437 TLNGLNDNTIEA
+437 TLNTLNDNAIEA

-459 IDDEVNVDD
+459 IDDEVYVDD

-475 ESSMLDPLPDTM
+475 EKSELDFKEVEQVDESSMLDPLPDTM

-533 PSALIQLDRLKE
+533 PSALIQLDRIKE

-568 TDIDFEDSKELGQ
+568 TEIDYEDSKKLGQ

-614 QTDDEIDEIDE
+614 QTDDEIDEIDK

-661 RLEAQTDEPMYNKD
+661 RLEAQTDQPMYNKD

-680 DGDNKKQYN
+680 NGDNKKQYN

-694 IKESLISGKYK
+694 IKESLICGKYK

-761 SFFINE
+761 SFYINE
-767 ETKEIVSMEKGKQKL
+767 ETKEIVFMEKGKQKL

-790 QKRNQDF
+790 QKRKQDF

-804 DYNPSKY
+804 NYDPSKY
-811 IDTTVSKSSIK
+811 IDTTISKGSIK

>member
-1 MDNIKPTLKVPTKH
+1 MDNIKPTLNVPTKH
-15 GKEVDKGFDSIINEI
+15 GKEVDKRFDSIINEI

-38 KKEKETLFNLSKMEY
+38 KKEKEILFNLSKMEY

-64 YQEMVEDKKDFYGYH
+64 YHDMVEENKDLYGYH

-91 KVLKNGK
+91 KVLKSPK
-98 YLRKYKQAPA
+98 YLKRYIQAPI
-108 KKKKRRDKYGIEDLK
+108 KKKKRRDKYGAEDLK
-123 TPETKRR
+123 TAETKRR

-148 GASGQYATAHAWSG
+148 GASGQYATAQAWSG

-176 AIIQESN
+176 TIIQESN
-183 YITNPKLF
+183 YIIDPKLF

-217 AFIIKNKGDE
+217 AFIIQNKGDE

-246 NKIEKEM
+246 NKIKKEM
-253 GLVEETDNTL
+253 GLVEET
-263 NEIDNQTFFNSIGK
+263 
-277 MRDKNQLGRKKSLTK
+277 
-292 TFFNEFIGK
+292 
-301 PMLGSTIN
+301 
-309 DFDSDYYI
+309 
-317 PNTGNEE
+317 
-324 DKVFGVAIYLENGEE
+324 
-339 ITYNVNLDTGED
+339 NL
-351 KFVLPK
+351 
-357 DSKTK
+357 
-362 KQKTISRKDART
+362 
-374 LGKIAKKVN
+374 
-383 VRSNYTM
+383 
-390 GTGDFNISDYA
+390 
-401 NTNESNEVINEHHLD
+401 NEHHLET
-416 SKEDRIEFIVSN
+416 KEDRIKFIISN
-428 TGDKYGDQA
+428 TGDKYGNLT
-437 TLNGLNDNTIEA
+437 TLNTLNDNAIEA

-459 IDDEVNVDD
+459 IDDEVYVDD

-475 ESSMLDPLPDTM
+475 EKSELDFKEVEQVDESSMLDPLPDTM

-533 PSALIQLDRLKE
+533 PSALIQLDRIKE

-568 TDIDFEDSKELGQ
+568 TEIDYEDSKKLGQ

-614 QTDDEIDEIDE
+614 QTDDEIDEIDK

-661 RLEAQTDEPMYNKD
+661 RLEAQTDQPMYNKD

-680 DGDNKKQYN
+680 NGDNKKQYN

-694 IKESLISGKYK
+694 IKESLICGKYK

-761 SFFINE
+761 SFYINE
-767 ETKEIVSMEKGKQKL
+767 ETKEIVFMEKGKQKL

-790 QKRNQDF
+790 QKRKQDF

-804 DYNPSKY
+804 NYDPSKY
-811 IDTTVSKSSIK
+811 IDTTISKGSIK

>member
-1 MDNIKPTLKVPTKH
+1 MDNIKPTLNVPTKH
-15 GKEVDKGFDSIINEI
+15 GKEVDKRFDSIINEI
-30 DSSLTEDE
+30 DRSLTEDE
-38 KKEKETLFNLSKMEY
+38 KKEKEILFNLSKMEY

-64 YQEMVEDKKDFYGYH
+64 YHDMVEENKDLYGYH

-91 KVLKNGK
+91 KVLKSPK
-98 YLRKYKQAPA
+98 YLKRYIQAPI
-108 KKKKRRDKYGIEDLK
+108 KKKKRRDKYGAEDLK
-123 TPETKRR
+123 TAETKRR

-148 GASGQYATAHAWSG
+148 GASGQYATAQAWSG

-183 YITNPKLF
+183 YITDPKLF

-217 AFIIKNKGDE
+217 AFIIQNKGDE

-246 NKIEKEM
+246 NKIKKEM
-253 GLVEETDNTL
+253 GLVEET
-263 NEIDNQTFFNSIGK
+263 
-277 MRDKNQLGRKKSLTK
+277 
-292 TFFNEFIGK
+292 
-301 PMLGSTIN
+301 
-309 DFDSDYYI
+309 
-317 PNTGNEE
+317 
-324 DKVFGVAIYLENGEE
+324 
-339 ITYNVNLDTGED
+339 NL
-351 KFVLPK
+351 
-357 DSKTK
+357 
-362 KQKTISRKDART
+362 
-374 LGKIAKKVN
+374 
-383 VRSNYTM
+383 
-390 GTGDFNISDYA
+390 
-401 NTNESNEVINEHHLD
+401 NEHHLET
-416 SKEDRIEFIVSN
+416 KEDRIKFIISN
-428 TGDKYGDQA
+428 TGDKYGNLT
-437 TLNGLNDNTIEA
+437 TLNTLNDNAIEA

-459 IDDEVNVDD
+459 IDDEVYVDD

-475 ESSMLDPLPDTM
+475 EKSELDFKEVEQVDESSMLDPLPDTM

-533 PSALIQLDRLKE
+533 PSALIQLDRIKE

-568 TDIDFEDSKELGQ
+568 TEIDYEDSKKLGQ

-614 QTDDEIDEIDE
+614 QTDDEIDEIDK

-661 RLEAQTDEPMYNKD
+661 RLEAQTDQPMYNKD

-680 DGDNKKQYN
+680 NGDNKKQYN

-694 IKESLISGKYK
+694 IKESLICGKYK

-761 SFFINE
+761 SFYINE
-767 ETKEIVSMEKGKQKL
+767 ETKEIVFMEKGKQKL

-790 QKRNQDF
+790 QKRKQDF

-804 DYNPSKY
+804 NYDPSKY
-811 IDTTVSKSSIK
+811 IDTTISKGSIK

>member
-1 MDNIKPTLKVPTKH
+1 MDNIKPTLNVPTKH
-15 GKEVDKGFDSIINEI
+15 GKEVDKRFDSIINEI

-38 KKEKETLFNLSKMEY
+38 KKEKEILFNLSKMEY

-64 YQEMVEDKKDFYGYH
+64 YHDMVEENKDLYGYH

-91 KVLKNGK
+91 KVLKSPK
-98 YLRKYKQAPA
+98 YLKRYIQAPI
-108 KKKKRRDKYGIEDLK
+108 KKKKRRDKYGAEELK
-123 TPETKRR
+123 TAETKRR

-148 GASGQYATAHAWSG
+148 GASGQYATAQAWSG

-176 AIIQESN
+176 TIIQESN
-183 YITNPKLF
+183 YIIDPKLF

-217 AFIIKNKGDE
+217 AFIIQNKGDE

-246 NKIEKEM
+246 NKIKKEM
-253 GLVEETDNTL
+253 GLVEET
-263 NEIDNQTFFNSIGK
+263 
-277 MRDKNQLGRKKSLTK
+277 
-292 TFFNEFIGK
+292 
-301 PMLGSTIN
+301 
-309 DFDSDYYI
+309 
-317 PNTGNEE
+317 
-324 DKVFGVAIYLENGEE
+324 
-339 ITYNVNLDTGED
+339 NL
-351 KFVLPK
+351 
-357 DSKTK
+357 
-362 KQKTISRKDART
+362 
-374 LGKIAKKVN
+374 
-383 VRSNYTM
+383 
-390 GTGDFNISDYA
+390 
-401 NTNESNEVINEHHLD
+401 NEHHLET
-416 SKEDRIEFIVSN
+416 KEDRIKFIISN
-428 TGDKYGDQA
+428 TGDKYGNLT
-437 TLNGLNDNTIEA
+437 TLNTLNDNAIEA

-459 IDDEVNVDD
+459 IDDEVYVDD

-475 ESSMLDPLPDTM
+475 EKSELDFKEVEQVDESSMLDPLPDTM

-533 PSALIQLDRLKE
+533 PSALIQLDRIKE

-568 TDIDFEDSKELGQ
+568 TEIDYEDSKKLGQ

-614 QTDDEIDEIDE
+614 QTDDEIDEIDK

-661 RLEAQTDEPMYNKD
+661 RLEAQTDQPMYNKD

-680 DGDNKKQYN
+680 NGDNKKQYN

-694 IKESLISGKYK
+694 IKESLICGKYK

-761 SFFINE
+761 SFYINE
-767 ETKEIVSMEKGKQKL
+767 ETKEIVFMEKGKQKL

-790 QKRNQDF
+790 QKRKQDF

-804 DYNPSKY
+804 NYDPSKY
-811 IDTTVSKSSIK
+811 IDTTVSKGSIK

>member
-30 DSSLTEDE
+30 DGSLTEDE
-38 KKEKETLFNLSKMEY
+38 KKEKETLFNLSKMEF
-53 LVHNDPDLSEY
+53 LVHNDPNLSEY
-64 YQEMVEDKKDFYGYH
+64 YQDMVEEKKDLYGYH
-79 YNEAIMNIIFNT
+79 YNEAIMNIIFNVL
-91 KVLKNGK
+91 VLKNPK
-98 YLRKYKQAPA
+98 YLKKYKQAPV
-108 KKKKRRDKYGIEDLK
+108 KKKKRRDKYGAEDLK
-123 TPETKRR
+123 TAETKKR

-162 NGQPKMS
+162 NGQPKIS
-169 KPIWHGG
+169 RPIWHGG
-176 AIIQESN
+176 TIIQESN

-208 HLDSKEEKV
+208 HLNSKEEKV
-217 AFIIKNKGDE
+217 AFIIQNKGDE
-227 YKDIEKLDSMSDE
+227 YKDIEKLDLMSDE

-253 GLVEETDNTL
+253 GLVEE
-263 NEIDNQTFFNSIGK
+263 I
-277 MRDKNQLGRKKSLTK
+277 
-292 TFFNEFIGK
+292 
-301 PMLGSTIN
+301 
-309 DFDSDYYI
+309 
-317 PNTGNEE
+317 EE
-324 DKVFGVAIYLENGEE
+324 
-339 ITYNVNLDTGED
+339 TNL
-351 KFVLPK
+351 
-357 DSKTK
+357 
-362 KQKTISRKDART
+362 
-374 LGKIAKKVN
+374 
-383 VRSNYTM
+383 
-390 GTGDFNISDYA
+390 
-401 NTNESNEVINEHHLD
+401 NEHHLET
-416 SKEDRIEFIVSN
+416 KEDRIKFIISN
-428 TGDKYGDQA
+428 TGDKYGDQV
-437 TLNGLNDNTIEA
+437 TLNTLNDNTIEA

-459 IDDEVNVDD
+459 IDDEVYVDD

-475 ESSMLDPLPDTM
+475 EKSELDFEEVEQVDENSILDPLPDTM

-568 TDIDFEDSKELGQ
+568 TDIDYEDSKNLGQ

-614 QTDDEIDEIDE
+614 QTDDEIDEIDK

-640 ERFEERMKAD
+640 ERFEEKMKAD

-694 IKESLISGKYK
+694 IKESLITGKYK

-720 AKIVESVDLDSFKPI
+720 AKIVESVDLDSFKLI

-761 SFFINE
+761 SFYINE

-804 DYNPSKY
+804 NYDPSKY
-811 IDTTVSKSSIK
+811 IDTTVSKNSIK